1 MSQLQKQPEA
11 WCTNQAGSFYTEGVA
26 SQAENIWGNWILLPG
41 CSSLSVVIMS
51 LTSAYQHKLAEKLT
65 ILNDRGQGVLI
76 RMYNIKKTCSDPKSK
91 PPFLLEKSMESCLKY
106 INKKFPNIDVRNSTQ
121 HLGPVHREKAEII
134 RFLTNYYQSFVDVM
148 EFRDHVYELLNTI
161 DACQCHFDININFD
175 FTRSY
180 LDLIV
185 TYTSVILLLSR
196 IEDRRILIGM
206 YNCAHEMLHGHS
218 DPSFARLGQM
228 VLEYDHPLKKLT
240 EEFGPHTKAVS
251 GALLSLHF
259 LFVRRNQGAEQ
270 WRSAQLLSLISS
282 PPAMINPA
290 NSDTMACE
298 YLSVEVMERWII
310 IGFLLCHGCLNSNSQ
325 CQKLWKLC
333 LEGSLYITLIREDV
347 LQVHKV
353 TEDLFSS
360 LKGYSKRVA
369 DIKESKEHAITN
381 SGQFHCQRRQFLRTA
396 VKELE
401 TVLND
406 EPGLLGPKALFA
418 FMALSFIRD
427 EVTWLVRH
435 TENVTKTKTPEDY
448 ADSSIAELLFLLE
461 EIRSL
466 VRRHIKVIQQYHLQ
480 YLARFDVLV
489 LSDIIQNLS
498 VCPEEESI
506 IMSSFVST
514 LSSLNL
520 KQVDNEEKFDFSGLR
535 LDWFRLQAY
544 TSVAKAPLHLHENP
558 DLAKVMNLIIFHS
571 QMLDSVE
578 KMLVETSDLS
588 TFCFHLRTFEKMF
601 ATTLEE
607 PTMLRYTIAFP
618 LICAHFVHCIHE
630 MCPEEYPHLK
640 NHGLHHCNTFLE
652 ELAKQTSNCVLEIC
666 AEQRNLNE
674 QLLPKHCATTI
685 SKAKNKKSMKQRQ
698 APRKGEPERDKPG
711 TESHRKNRSL
721 VTNMDK
727 LHLNLTELAL
737 AMNHVHS
744 FSVFEHTIFPSEYLS
759 SHLETRLN
767 RAIVTLAGYNA
778 TTQEILRPSE
788 LLAGVKAYIS
798 FIQSLAQF
806 LGADASRIVRNALLQ
821 QTQPLDSSGEQTV
834 TTLYTNWYL
843 ESLLRQ
849 ASIGAIVL
857 SPAMQAFI
865 SLPRDGEQNFSAE
878 EFSDISEMRALAEI
892 LGPYGMKFL
901 SENLMWHVTSQIV
914 ELKKLVVEN
923 MDILVQIR
931 SNFSK
936 PELMAS
942 LLPQLTGAE
951 NVLKRMTIIG
961 VILSFR
967 AMAQE
972 GLQEVFSAH
981 CPFLMGPI
989 ECLKEFVTPDTD
1001 IKVTLSVFELAC
1013 AAGVS
1018 CDIDPAL
1025 VAAIANL
1032 KADNSSPEE
1041 EYKVACLLLIF
1052 LAVSLPLLATDPSSF
1067 FSIEKDG
1074 YNNNIHC
1081 LTKAIIQVSAALF
1094 TLYNKNI
1101 ETHLKEFLVVAS
1113 VSLLQLGQETD
1124 KLKTRNRES
1133 ISLLMRLVVE
1143 ESPFLTLDMLESC
1156 FPYVLLRNA
1165 YREVSRAFYL
1175 NRLPSSSH

>member
-1 MSQLQKQPEA
+1 
-11 WCTNQAGSFYTEGVA
+11 
-26 SQAENIWGNWILLPG
+26 
-41 CSSLSVVIMS
+41 MS

-76 RMYNIKKTCSDPKSK
+76 RMYNIKK
-91 PPFLLEKSMESCLKY
+91 
-106 INKKFPNIDVRNSTQ
+106 Q

-161 DACQCHFDININFD
+161 DACQCHFDINLNFD
-175 FTRSY
+175 FTQSY

-196 IEDRRILIGM
+196 IEDRRVLIGM

-251 GALLSLHF
+251 EALLSLHF

-270 WRSAQLLSLISS
+270 WRSAQLLSLIST

-310 IGFLLCHGCLNSNSQ
+310 IGFLLCNGCLNSNSQ

-333 LEGSLYITLIREDV
+333 LQGSLYITLIREDV

-360 LKGYSKRVA
+360 WKGYGKRVA
-369 DIKESKEHAITN
+369 DIKESKEHVIAN
-381 SGQFHCQRRQFLRTA
+381 SGQFHCQRRQFLRMA

-401 TVLND
+401 TVLTD
-406 EPGLLGPKALFA
+406 EPGLLGPKALYV

-461 EIRSL
+461 EIRAL

-480 YLARFDVLV
+480 YLARFDALV

-520 KQVDNEEKFDFSGLR
+520 KQVDSGEKFEFSGLR

-558 DLAKVMNLIIFHS
+558 DLAKVMNLIVFHS
-571 QMLDSVE
+571 RMLDSVE
-578 KMLVETSDLS
+578 KVLVETSDLS

-601 ATTLEE
+601 TMTLEE
-607 PTMLRYTIAFP
+607 PTMLRYAIAFP
-618 LICAHFVHCIHE
+618 LICAHFVHCTHE

-640 NHGLHHCNTFLE
+640 NHSLHHCNSFLE

-666 AEQRNLNE
+666 AEQRNLSE

-685 SKAKNKKSMKQRQ
+685 SKAKNKKMKQKQ
-698 APRKGEPERDKPG
+698 TPRKGEPERDKPG
-711 TESHRKNRSL
+711 AESHRKNRSI

-727 LHLNLTELAL
+727 LHLHLTELAL
-737 AMNHVHS
+737 TMNHVHS

-759 SHLETRLN
+759 SHLEARLN
-767 RAIVTLAGYNA
+767 RAIVWLAGYNA
-778 TTQEILRPSE
+778 ATQEIARPSE

-806 LGADASRIVRNALLQ
+806 VGADVSRVIRNALLQ
-821 QTQPLDSSGEQTV
+821 QTQPLDSCGEQTI

-843 ESLLRQ
+843 EGLLRQ
-849 ASIGAIVL
+849 ASSGTITLA
-857 SPAMQAFI
+857 PAMQAFV
-865 SLPRDGEQNFSAE
+865 SLPREGEQNFSAE
-878 EFSDISEMRALAEI
+878 EFSDVSEMRALAEL

-923 MDILVQIR
+923 MDVLVQIR

-936 PELMAS
+936 ADLMAS
-942 LLPQLTGAE
+942 LLPQLTGAD

-961 VILSFR
+961 VILTFR

-972 GLQEVFSAH
+972 GLREVFSSH

-989 ECLKEFVTPDTD
+989 ECLKEFVTADTD
-1001 IKVTLSVFELAC
+1001 IKVTLSIFELAS
-1013 AAGVS
+1013 AAGVG

-1032 KADNSSPEE
+1032 KADTSSPEE
-1041 EYKVACLLLIF
+1041 EYKVACLLLVF
-1052 LAVSLPLLATDPSSF
+1052 LAASLPLLATDPASF

-1143 ESPFLTLDMLESC
+1143 ESSFLTLDMLESC

-1175 NRLPSSSH
+1175 NRVAASTH

>member
-1 MSQLQKQPEA
+1 
-11 WCTNQAGSFYTEGVA
+11 
-26 SQAENIWGNWILLPG
+26 
-41 CSSLSVVIMS
+41 MS
-51 LTSAYQHKLAEKLT
+51 LTSAYQHKFAEKLT

-91 PPFLLEKSMESCLKY
+91 PPFLLEKSMESSLKY

-121 HLGPVHREKAEII
+121 HLGPVHREKTEII

-161 DACQCHFDININFD
+161 DASQCHFDINLNFD

-185 TYTSVILLLSR
+185 TYTSVIFLLSR
-196 IEDRRILIGM
+196 IEDRRVLIGL
-206 YNCAHEMLHGHS
+206 YNCAQEMMHGHV
-218 DPSFARLGQM
+218 DPSYARLSQM

-251 GALLSLHF
+251 GALLSLYF
-259 LFVRRNQGAEQ
+259 LFVRRNQGADQ

-298 YLSVEVMERWII
+298 YLPVEVMERWII
-310 IGFLLCHGCLNSNSQ
+310 IGFLLCHGCLNSNNQ
-325 CQKLWKLC
+325 CQKLWKMC
-333 LEGSLYITLIREDV
+333 LQGSLYITLIREDV

-360 LKGYSKRVA
+360 LKGYGKRVA
-369 DIKESKEHAITN
+369 DIKESKEHVIAN
-381 SGQFHCQRRQFLRTA
+381 SGQFHCQRREFLRIA
-396 VKELE
+396 VKELV
-401 TVLND
+401 TVLTD
-406 EPGLLGPKALFA
+406 EPGLLGPKALYA

-435 TENVTKTKTPEDY
+435 SENVTKTKTPEDY

-461 EIRSL
+461 EIRAL
-466 VRRHIKVIQQYHLQ
+466 IRRHIKVIQQYHLQ
-480 YLARFDVLV
+480 YLARFDALV

-520 KQVDNEEKFDFSGLR
+520 KQVDSGEKFEFSGLR

-558 DLAKVMNLIIFHS
+558 DLAKVMNLIVFHS
-571 QMLDSVE
+571 RMLDSVE

-601 ATTLEE
+601 AMTLEE
-607 PTMLRYTIAFP
+607 PTMLRYAIAFP
-618 LICAHFVHCIHE
+618 MICAHFVHCTHE

-640 NHGLHHCNTFLE
+640 SHGLHHCNSFLE
-652 ELAKQTSNCVLEIC
+652 ELAKQTSNCVLDIC
-666 AEQRNLNE
+666 AEQRNLSE
-674 QLLPKHCATTI
+674 QLLPKHSATTI
-685 SKAKNKKSMKQRQ
+685 SKR
-698 APRKGEPERDKPG
+698 KPG
-711 TESHRKNRSL
+711 AESHRKNRSI

-727 LHLNLTELAL
+727 LHINLTELAL
-737 AMNHVHS
+737 TMNHVYS
-744 FSVFEHTIFPSEYLS
+744 FSVFEHTVFPSEYLS
-759 SHLETRLN
+759 SHLEARLN
-767 RAIVTLAGYNA
+767 RAIVWLAGYNA
-778 TTQEILRPSE
+778 TTQEIARPSE
-788 LLAGVKAYIS
+788 LLAGVKAYIG

-806 LGADASRIVRNALLQ
+806 LGADVSRVIRNALLQ
-821 QTQPLDSSGEQTV
+821 QTQPLDTCGEQTI
-834 TTLYTNWYL
+834 TTFYTNWYL

-849 ASIGAIVL
+849 ASSGVIIL
-857 SPAMQAFI
+857 SPAMQTFI
-865 SLPRDGEQNFSAE
+865 SLPREGEQHFSAE
-878 EFSDISEMRALAEI
+878 EFSDISEMRALAEL

-923 MDILVQIR
+923 MDVLVQIR

-936 PELMAS
+936 ADLMAS
-942 LLPQLTGAE
+942 LLPQLMGAD

-972 GLQEVFSAH
+972 GLREVFSSH

-1001 IKVTLSVFELAC
+1001 IKVTLSVFELAS
-1013 AAGVS
+1013 AAGVG

-1032 KADNSSPEE
+1032 KTDTSSPEE

-1067 FSIEKDG
+1067 YSIEMDG
-1074 YNNNIHC
+1074 NNNIHC
-1081 LTKAIIQVSAALF
+1081 LTKAVIQVSAALF
-1094 TLYNKNI
+1094 TVYNKNI

-1113 VSLLQLGQETD
+1113 VSLLHLGQETD
-1124 KLKTRNRES
+1124 KIKTRNRES

-1143 ESPFLTLDMLESC
+1143 ESSFLTLDMLESC

-1165 YREVSRAFYL
+1165 YREVSRTFHL
-1175 NRLPSSSH
+1175 NRVPTSTH

>member
-1 MSQLQKQPEA
+1 
-11 WCTNQAGSFYTEGVA
+11 F
-26 SQAENIWGNWILLPG
+26 
-41 CSSLSVVIMS
+41 
-51 LTSAYQHKLAEKLT
+51 
-65 ILNDRGQGVLI
+65 
-76 RMYNIKKTCSDPKSK
+76 
-91 PPFLLEKSMESCLKY
+91 
-106 INKKFPNIDVRNSTQ
+106 FPQ
-121 HLGPVHREKAEII
+121 
-134 RFLTNYYQSFVDVM
+134 
-148 EFRDHVYELLNTI
+148 DHVYELLNTI
-161 DACQCHFDININFD
+161 DACQCHFDINLNFD
-175 FTRSY
+175 FTQSY

-196 IEDRRILIGM
+196 IEDRRVLIGM

-240 EEFGPHTKAVS
+240 EEFGPHTKAS
-251 GALLSLHF
+251 SLGDEALLSLHF

-270 WRSAQLLSLISS
+270 WRSAQLLSLIST

-310 IGFLLCHGCLNSNSQ
+310 IGFLLCNGCLNSNSQ

-333 LEGSLYITLIREDV
+333 LQGSLYITLIREDV

-360 LKGYSKRVA
+360 WKGYGKRVA
-369 DIKESKEHAITN
+369 DIKESKEHVIAN
-381 SGQFHCQRRQFLRTA
+381 SGQFHCQRRQFLRMA

-401 TVLND
+401 TVLTD
-406 EPGLLGPKALFA
+406 EPGLLGPKALYV

-461 EIRSL
+461 EIRAL

-480 YLARFDVLV
+480 YLARFDALV

-520 KQVDNEEKFDFSGLR
+520 KQGNWREWRRKGLLR
-535 LDWFRLQAY
+535 AY

-558 DLAKVMNLIIFHS
+558 DLAKVMNLIVFHS
-571 QMLDSVE
+571 RMLDSVE
-578 KMLVETSDLS
+578 KVLVETSDLS

-601 ATTLEE
+601 TMTLEE
-607 PTMLRYTIAFP
+607 PTMLRYAIAFP
-618 LICAHFVHCIHE
+618 LICAHFVHCTHE

-640 NHGLHHCNTFLE
+640 NHSLHHCNSFLE

-666 AEQRNLNE
+666 AEQRNLSE

-685 SKAKNKKSMKQRQ
+685 SKAKNKKMKQKQ
-698 APRKGEPERDKPG
+698 TPRKGEPERDKPG
-711 TESHRKNRSL
+711 AESHRKNRSI

-727 LHLNLTELAL
+727 LHLHLTELAL
-737 AMNHVHS
+737 TMNHVHS

-759 SHLETRLN
+759 SHLEARLN
-767 RAIVTLAGYNA
+767 RAIVWLAGYNA
-778 TTQEILRPSE
+778 ATQEIARPSE

-806 LGADASRIVRNALLQ
+806 VGADVSRVIRNALLQ
-821 QTQPLDSSGEQTV
+821 QTQPLDSCGEQTI

-843 ESLLRQ
+843 EGLLRQ
-849 ASIGAIVL
+849 ASSGTITLA
-857 SPAMQAFI
+857 PAMQAFV
-865 SLPRDGEQNFSAE
+865 SLPREGEQNFSAE
-878 EFSDISEMRALAEI
+878 EFSDVSEMRALAEL

-923 MDILVQIR
+923 MDVLVQIR

-936 PELMAS
+936 ADLMAS
-942 LLPQLTGAE
+942 LLPQLTGAD

-961 VILSFR
+961 VILTFR

-972 GLQEVFSAH
+972 GLREVFSSH

-989 ECLKEFVTPDTD
+989 ECLKEFVTADTD
-1001 IKVTLSVFELAC
+1001 IKVRDRVNIFELAS
-1013 AAGVS
+1013 AAGVG

-1032 KADNSSPEE
+1032 KA
-1041 EYKVACLLLIF
+1041 
-1052 LAVSLPLLATDPSSF
+1052 
-1067 FSIEKDG
+1067 G

-1133 ISLLMRLVVE
+1133 ISLLMRL
-1143 ESPFLTLDMLESC
+1143 ESSFLTLDMLESC

-1175 NRLPSSSH
+1175 NRVAASTH

>member
-1 MSQLQKQPEA
+1 
-11 WCTNQAGSFYTEGVA
+11 
-26 SQAENIWGNWILLPG
+26 
-41 CSSLSVVIMS
+41 MS

-76 RMYNIKKTCSDPKSK
+76 RMYNIKKNRNQGIERSCLQETCSDPKSK
-91 PPFLLEKSMESCLKY
+91 PPFLLEKSMESSVKY

-161 DACQCHFDININFD
+161 DACQCHFDINLNFD

-206 YNCAHEMLHGHS
+206 YNCAHEMLHGHG

-270 WRSAQLLSLISS
+270 WRSAQLLSLIST

-333 LEGSLYITLIREDV
+333 LQGSLYITLIREDV

-360 LKGYSKRVA
+360 LKGYGKRVA
-369 DIKESKEHAITN
+369 DIKESKEHVIAN
-381 SGQFHCQRRQFLRTA
+381 SGQFHCQRRQFLRMA

-401 TVLND
+401 SVLAD

-466 VRRHIKVIQQYHLQ
+466 VRRHIRVIQQYHLQ
-480 YLARFDVLV
+480 YLARFDALV

-520 KQVDNEEKFDFSGLR
+520 KQVDNGEKFEFSGLR

-558 DLAKVMNLIIFHS
+558 DLAKVMNLIVFHS
-571 QMLDSVE
+571 RMLDSVE
-578 KMLVETSDLS
+578 KLLVETSDLS
-588 TFCFHLRTFEKMF
+588 TFCFHLRIFEKMF
-601 ATTLEE
+601 AMTLEE
-607 PTMLRYTIAFP
+607 PTMLRYAIAFP
-618 LICAHFVHCIHE
+618 LICAHFVHCTHE
-630 MCPEEYPHLK
+630 MCPEEYTHLK
-640 NHGLHHCNTFLE
+640 NHGLHHCNSFLE

-666 AEQRNLNE
+666 AEQRNLSE

-685 SKAKNKKSMKQRQ
+685 SKAKNKKTMKQRQ
-698 APRKGEPERDKPG
+698 TPRKGEPERDKPG
-711 TESHRKNRSL
+711 AESHRKNRSI

-737 AMNHVHS
+737 TMNHVFS
-744 FSVFEHTIFPSEYLS
+744 FSVFGHTVFPAEYLS
-759 SHLETRLN
+759 SHLEARLN
-767 RAIVTLAGYNA
+767 R
-778 TTQEILRPSE
+778 
-788 LLAGVKAYIS
+788 
-798 FIQSLAQF
+798 
-806 LGADASRIVRNALLQ
+806 
-821 QTQPLDSSGEQTV
+821 
-834 TTLYTNWYL
+834 YL

-849 ASIGAIVL
+849 ASSGTIIL
-857 SPAMQAFI
+857 SPAMQAFV
-865 SLPRDGEQNFSAE
+865 SLPREGEQNFSAE
-878 EFSDISEMRALAEI
+878 EFSDISEMRALAEL

-972 GLQEVFSAH
+972 GLREVFSSH

-1001 IKVTLSVFELAC
+1001 IKVTLSIFELAS
-1013 AAGVS
+1013 AAGVG

-1032 KADNSSPEE
+1032 KADTSSPEE

-1067 FSIEKDG
+1067 YSIEKDG

-1113 VSLLQLGQETD
+1113 VSILQLGQETD

-1143 ESPFLTLDMLESC
+1143 ESSFLTLDMLESC

-1165 YREVSRAFYL
+1165 YREVSRAFHL
-1175 NRLPSSSH
+1175 NRVPASTH

>member
-1 MSQLQKQPEA
+1 
-11 WCTNQAGSFYTEGVA
+11 
-26 SQAENIWGNWILLPG
+26 
-41 CSSLSVVIMS
+41 MS

-91 PPFLLEKSMESCLKY
+91 PPFLLEKSMESSLKY

-121 HLGPVHREKAEII
+121 HLGPVQREKSEII
-134 RFLTNYYQSFVDVM
+134 RYLTNYYQSFVDYPMFGCSCV
-148 EFRDHVYELLNTI
+148 FLI
-161 DACQCHFDININFD
+161 INLNFD

-196 IEDRRILIGM
+196 IEDRRVLIGM
-206 YNCAHEMLHGHS
+206 FNCAHEMLHGHS
-218 DPSFARLGQM
+218 DSSFARLAQM

-251 GALLSLHF
+251 EALLSLHC

-270 WRSAQLLSLISS
+270 WRSVQLLSLIGTAS
-282 PPAMINPA
+282 AMINPA

-298 YLSVEVMERWII
+298 YLSVEVMERWIV
-310 IGFLLCHGCLNSNSQ
+310 IGFLLCHGCLNSNAD

-333 LEGSLYITLIREDV
+333 LQGSLYITLIREDA

-360 LKGYSKRVA
+360 LKGYGKRVA
-369 DIKESKEHAITN
+369 DIKESKEHAIAN
-381 SGQFHCQRRQFLRTA
+381 SGQFHSQRRQFLRIA

-401 TVLND
+401 TVLTD
-406 EPGLLGPKALFA
+406 EPGLLGPKALYA

-448 ADSSIAELLFLLE
+448 VDSSIAELLFLLE
-461 EIRSL
+461 EVRAL

-480 YLARFDVLV
+480 YLARFDALV

-520 KQVDNEEKFDFSGLR
+520 KQGRTFFPLEI
-535 LDWFRLQAY
+535 WAY

-558 DLAKVMNLIIFHS
+558 DLAKVMNLIVFHS
-571 QMLDSVE
+571 RMLDSVE
-578 KMLVETSDLS
+578 SMLVETSDLS
-588 TFCFHLRTFEKMF
+588 TFWYVLTVVRGRQGCLGDD
-601 ATTLEE
+601 
-607 PTMLRYTIAFP
+607 AFFP
-618 LICAHFVHCIHE
+618 GSPF
-630 MCPEEYPHLK
+630 PQYPHLK
-640 NHGLHHCNTFLE
+640 NHGLHHCNSFLE

-666 AEQRNLNE
+666 AEQRNLSE

-685 SKAKNKKSMKQRQ
+685 SKAKNKKTMKQRQ
-698 APRKGEPERDKPG
+698 TPRKGEPERDKPG
-711 TESHRKNRSL
+711 AESHRKNRSV

-737 AMNHVHS
+737 TMNHVQS

-759 SHLETRLN
+759 SHLEARFN
-767 RAIVTLAGYNA
+767 RAIVWLAGYNA
-778 TTQEILRPSE
+778 TTQEIARPSE

-806 LGADASRIVRNALLQ
+806 LGADVSRVIRNALLQ
-821 QTQPLDSSGEQTV
+821 QTQPLDSCGEQTI

-849 ASIGAIVL
+849 ASSGTIIL
-857 SPAMQAFI
+857 SPVMQAFI
-865 SLPRDGEQNFSAE
+865 SLPREGEQNFSAE
-878 EFSDISEMRALAEI
+878 EFSDVSEMRALAEL

-923 MDILVQIR
+923 MDVLVQIR
-931 SNFSK
+931 SNFNK
-936 PELMAS
+936 ADLMAS
-942 LLPQLTGAE
+942 LVPQLTGAD

-972 GLQEVFSAH
+972 GLREVFSAH

-1001 IKVTLSVFELAC
+1001 IKVTLSIFELAS
-1013 AAGVS
+1013 AAGVD

-1032 KADNSSPEE
+1032 KTDLSSPEE

-1052 LAVSLPLLATDPSSF
+1052 LAVSLPLLAMDAASF
-1067 FSIEKDG
+1067 YSIEKDG
-1074 YNNNIHC
+1074 YSNNIHC

-1094 TLYNKNI
+1094 TVYNKNI

-1143 ESPFLTLDMLESC
+1143 ESSFLTLDMLESC

-1175 NRLPSSSH
+1175 NRVSASTH

>member
-1 MSQLQKQPEA
+1 
-11 WCTNQAGSFYTEGVA
+11 
-26 SQAENIWGNWILLPG
+26 
-41 CSSLSVVIMS
+41 MS

-76 RMYNIKKTCSDPKSK
+76 RIYNIKKTCSDPKSK
-91 PPFLLEKSMESCLKY
+91 PPFLVEKSMESSLKY

-121 HLGPVHREKAEII
+121 HLGPVHRDKVEII

-161 DACQCHFDININFD
+161 DACQCHFDINLNFD

-196 IEDRRILIGM
+196 TEDRRILIGM
-206 YNCAHEMLHGHS
+206 YNCAHEMLHGHRIYDLHE
-218 DPSFARLGQM
+218 DPEFLSFSPQ
-228 VLEYDHPLKKLT
+228 
-240 EEFGPHTKAVS
+240 AVS
-251 GALLSLHF
+251 GALLSLYI

-270 WRSAQLLSLISS
+270 WRSAQLLSVIST

-290 NSDTMACE
+290 SSDTMACE
-298 YLSVEVMERWII
+298 YLSMEVMERWII

-333 LEGSLYITLIREDV
+333 LQGSLYITLIREDV

-353 TEDLFSS
+353 TEELFSS
-360 LKGYSKRVA
+360 LKGYGKRVA
-369 DIKESKEHAITN
+369 DIKESKEHVIAN
-381 SGQFHCQRRQFLRTA
+381 SGQFHCQRRHFLRIA

-401 TVLND
+401 IVLTD
-406 EPGLLGPKALFA
+406 EPGLLGPKALLA

-427 EVTWLVRH
+427 EVAWLVRH
-435 TENVTKTKTPEDY
+435 VENVTKTKTPEDY

-461 EIRSL
+461 EIRAL
-466 VRRHIKVIQQYHLQ
+466 VRRHAKVIQQYHLQ
-480 YLARFDVLV
+480 YLARFDALV

-514 LSSLNL
+514 LSSMNL
-520 KQVDNEEKFDFSGLR
+520 KQVDNGEKFEFSGLR

-558 DLAKVMNLIIFHS
+558 DLAKVMNLIVFHS
-571 QMLDSVE
+571 RMLDSVE

-607 PTMLRYTIAFP
+607 PTMLRYAIAFP
-618 LICAHFVHCIHE
+618 LICAHFAHCTHE
-630 MCPEEYPHLK
+630 MCPEEYSHLK
-640 NHGLHHCNTFLE
+640 NHGLHHCNSFLE

-666 AEQRNLNE
+666 AEQRNLSE

-685 SKAKNKKSMKQRQ
+685 SKAKNKKTMKQRQ
-698 APRKGEPERDKPG
+698 IPRKGEPERDKPG
-711 TESHRKNRSL
+711 AESHRKNRSI
-721 VTNMDK
+721 VTTMDK
-727 LHLNLTELAL
+727 LHLSLTELAL
-737 AMNHVHS
+737 TVNHVPS
-744 FSVFEHTIFPSEYLS
+744 FSVFEHTIFPSEYVS
-759 SHLETRLN
+759 SHLEARLN
-767 RAIVTLAGYNA
+767 RAIVCLAGYNA
-778 TTQEILRPSE
+778 TTQEIVRPSE
-788 LLAGVKAYIS
+788 LLAGVKAYIG
-798 FIQSLAQF
+798 FVQSLAQF
-806 LGADASRIVRNALLQ
+806 LGADASRVIRNALLQ
-821 QTQPLDSSGEQTV
+821 QTQPLDSSGEQTI

-849 ASIGAIVL
+849 ASNGAIIL

-865 SLPRDGEQNFSAE
+865 SLPREGEQNFSAE
-878 EFSDISEMRALAEI
+878 EFSDISEMRALAEL

-923 MDILVQIR
+923 MDVLVQIR

-936 PELMAS
+936 PDLMAS

-972 GLQEVFSAH
+972 GLREVFSSH

-989 ECLKEFVTPDTD
+989 ESLKEFVTPDTD
-1001 IKVTLSVFELAC
+1001 IKVTLSVFELAS
-1013 AAGVS
+1013 AAGVG

-1032 KADNSSPEE
+1032 KADTSSPEE

-1052 LAVSLPLLATDPSSF
+1052 IAVSLPLLATDPSSF
-1067 FSIEKDG
+1067 YSIEKDG

-1143 ESPFLTLDMLESC
+1143 ESSFLTLDMLESC

-1165 YREVSRAFYL
+1165 YREVSRAFHL
-1175 NRLPSSSH
+1175 NRVAASTH

>member
-1 MSQLQKQPEA
+1 
-11 WCTNQAGSFYTEGVA
+11 
-26 SQAENIWGNWILLPG
+26 
-41 CSSLSVVIMS
+41 MS

-91 PPFLLEKSMESCLKY
+91 PPFLLEKSMESSLKY
-106 INKKFPNIDVRNSTQ
+106 INKKFPSIDVRNSTQ
-121 HLGPVHREKAEII
+121 HLGPVHREKTEII
-134 RFLTNYYQSFVDVM
+134 KIFNNYYQSFVDVM

-161 DACQCHFDININFD
+161 DACQCHFDINLNFD

-196 IEDRRILIGM
+196 IEDRRLLIGM

-251 GALLSLHF
+251 GALLSLYF

-270 WRSAQLLSLISS
+270 WRSAQLLSLIST

-298 YLSVEVMERWII
+298 YLSAEVMERWIL

-325 CQKLWKLC
+325 CQQLWKLC
-333 LEGSLYITLIREDV
+333 LQGSLYITLIREDV
-347 LQVHKV
+347 LQIHKV

-360 LKGYSKRVA
+360 LKGYGKRVA
-369 DIKESKEHAITN
+369 DIKESKEHAIAN
-381 SGQFHCQRRQFLRTA
+381 R
-396 VKELE
+396 
-401 TVLND
+401 
-406 EPGLLGPKALFA
+406 
-418 FMALSFIRD
+418 
-427 EVTWLVRH
+427 
-435 TENVTKTKTPEDY
+435 
-448 ADSSIAELLFLLE
+448 SIAELLFLLE
-461 EIRSL
+461 EVRAL
-466 VRRHIKVIQQYHLQ
+466 VRRHIKVIQQYHIQ

-498 VCPEEESI
+498 VCPEEESV

-514 LSSLNL
+514 LSTLSL

-544 TSVAKAPLHLHENP
+544 TSVLKAPLHLHENP
-558 DLAKVMNLIIFHS
+558 DLAKIMNLIVFHS
-571 QMLDSVE
+571 QMLDSAE

-588 TFCFHLRTFEKMF
+588 IFCFHLRTFEKMF
-601 ATTLEE
+601 AVTLEE
-607 PTMLRYTIAFP
+607 PSMLRYAIAFP
-618 LICAHFVHCIHE
+618 LICAHFVHCTHE
-630 MCPEEYPHLK
+630 MCPEEHTHLK
-640 NHGLHHCNTFLE
+640 NHSLHHCNAFLE

-666 AEQRNLNE
+666 AEQRKLSE

-711 TESHRKNRSL
+711 AESHRKNRSL
-721 VTNMDK
+721 VTTMDK

-737 AMNHVHS
+737 AMTHVYS
-744 FSVFEHTIFPSEYLS
+744 FSVFEHTIFPSEYVS
-759 SHLETRLN
+759 SHLEARLN

-778 TTQEILRPSE
+778 STQEILRPSE
-788 LLAGVKAYIS
+788 LVAGVKAYIT

-806 LGADASRIVRNALLQ
+806 LGTDASRIIRNALLQ
-821 QTQPLDSSGEQTV
+821 QTQPLDSYGEQTV

-849 ASIGAIVL
+849 ASSGVIIL
-857 SPAMQAFI
+857 SPAMQAFM

-936 PELMAS
+936 PDLMAS
-942 LLPQLTGAE
+942 LLPQLMGAE

-967 AMAQE
+967 ALAQE
-972 GLQEVFSAH
+972 GLQEVFSSH

-1001 IKVTLSVFELAC
+1001 IKVTLSVFELAS
-1013 AAGVS
+1013 AAGLS

-1032 KADNSSPEE
+1032 KGDNSSPEE

-1067 FSIEKDG
+1067 YSIEKDG

-1094 TLYNKNI
+1094 TLHNKNI

-1175 NRLPSSSH
+1175 NRLPASTH

>member
-1 MSQLQKQPEA
+1 
-11 WCTNQAGSFYTEGVA
+11 
-26 SQAENIWGNWILLPG
+26 
-41 CSSLSVVIMS
+41 MS

-91 PPFLLEKSMESCLKY
+91 PPFLLEKSMESSLKY

-161 DACQCHFDININFD
+161 DACQCHFDINLNFD
-175 FTRSY
+175 FTQSY

-196 IEDRRILIGM
+196 IEDRRVLIGM

-251 GALLSLHF
+251 EALLSLHF

-270 WRSAQLLSLISS
+270 WRSAQLLSLIST

-310 IGFLLCHGCLNSNSQ
+310 IGFLLCNGCLNSNSQ

-333 LEGSLYITLIREDV
+333 LQGSLYITLIREDV

-360 LKGYSKRVA
+360 WKGYGKRVA
-369 DIKESKEHAITN
+369 DIKESKEHVIAN
-381 SGQFHCQRRQFLRTA
+381 SGQFHCQRRQFLRMA

-401 TVLND
+401 TVLTD
-406 EPGLLGPKALFA
+406 EPGLLGPKALYV

-461 EIRSL
+461 EIRAL

-480 YLARFDVLV
+480 YLARFDALV
-489 LSDIIQNLS
+489 LSDIIQVSSMDPWGPLWLS
-498 VCPEEESI
+498 LILCRLCVK
-506 IMSSFVST
+506 
-514 LSSLNL
+514 NG
-520 KQVDNEEKFDFSGLR
+520 EKFEFSGLR

-558 DLAKVMNLIIFHS
+558 DLAKVMNLIVFHS
-571 QMLDSVE
+571 RMLDSVE
-578 KMLVETSDLS
+578 KVLVETSDLS

-601 ATTLEE
+601 TMTLEE
-607 PTMLRYTIAFP
+607 PTMLRYAIAFP
-618 LICAHFVHCIHE
+618 LICAHFVHCTHE

-640 NHGLHHCNTFLE
+640 NHSLHHCNSFLE

-666 AEQRNLNE
+666 AEQRNLSE

-685 SKAKNKKSMKQRQ
+685 SKAKNKKMKQKQ
-698 APRKGEPERDKPG
+698 TPRKGEPERDKPG
-711 TESHRKNRSL
+711 AESHRKNRSI

-727 LHLNLTELAL
+727 LHLHLTELAL
-737 AMNHVHS
+737 TMNHVHS

-759 SHLETRLN
+759 SHLEARLN
-767 RAIVTLAGYNA
+767 RAIVWLAGYNA
-778 TTQEILRPSE
+778 ATQEIARPSE

-806 LGADASRIVRNALLQ
+806 VGADVSRVIRNALLQ
-821 QTQPLDSSGEQTV
+821 QTQPLDSCGEQTI

-843 ESLLRQ
+843 EGLLRQ
-849 ASIGAIVL
+849 ASSGTITLA
-857 SPAMQAFI
+857 PAMQAFV
-865 SLPRDGEQNFSAE
+865 SLPREGEQNFSAE
-878 EFSDISEMRALAEI
+878 EFSDVSEMRALAEL

-923 MDILVQIR
+923 MDVLVQIR

-936 PELMAS
+936 ADLMAS
-942 LLPQLTGAE
+942 LLPQLTGAD

-961 VILSFR
+961 VILTFR

-972 GLQEVFSAH
+972 GLREVFSSH

-989 ECLKEFVTPDTD
+989 ECLKEFVTADTD
-1001 IKVTLSVFELAC
+1001 IKVTLSIFELAS
-1013 AAGVS
+1013 AAGVG

-1032 KADNSSPEE
+1032 KADTSSPEE
-1041 EYKVACLLLIF
+1041 EYKVACLLLVF
-1052 LAVSLPLLATDPSSF
+1052 LAASLPLLATDPASF

-1143 ESPFLTLDMLESC
+1143 ESSFLTLDMLESC

-1175 NRLPSSSH
+1175 NRVAASTH

>member
-1 MSQLQKQPEA
+1 
-11 WCTNQAGSFYTEGVA
+11 
-26 SQAENIWGNWILLPG
+26 
-41 CSSLSVVIMS
+41 MS

-91 PPFLLEKSMESCLKY
+91 PPFLLEKSMESSVKY
-106 INKKFPNIDVRNSTQ
+106 INKKFPNIDVRSSTQ

-161 DACQCHFDININFD
+161 DACQCHFDINLNFD

-206 YNCAHEMLHGHS
+206 YNCAHEMLHGHG

-270 WRSAQLLSLISS
+270 WRSAQLLSLIST

-333 LEGSLYITLIREDV
+333 LQGSLYITLIREDV

-360 LKGYSKRVA
+360 LKGYGKRVA
-369 DIKESKEHAITN
+369 DIKESKEHVIAN
-381 SGQFHCQRRQFLRTA
+381 SGQFHCQRRQFLRMA

-401 TVLND
+401 SVLAD

-480 YLARFDVLV
+480 YLARFDALV

-520 KQVDNEEKFDFSGLR
+520 KQVDNGEKFEFSGLR

-558 DLAKVMNLIIFHS
+558 DLAKVMNLVVFHS
-571 QMLDSVE
+571 RMLDSVE
-578 KMLVETSDLS
+578 KLLVETSDLS
-588 TFCFHLRTFEKMF
+588 TFCFHLRIFEKMF
-601 ATTLEE
+601 AVTLEE
-607 PTMLRYTIAFP
+607 PTMLRYAIAFP
-618 LICAHFVHCIHE
+618 LICAHFVHCTHE
-630 MCPEEYPHLK
+630 MCPEEYTHLK
-640 NHGLHHCNTFLE
+640 NHGLHHCNSFLE

-666 AEQRNLNE
+666 AEQRNLSE
-674 QLLPKHCATTI
+674 Q
-685 SKAKNKKSMKQRQ
+685 
-698 APRKGEPERDKPG
+698 
-711 TESHRKNRSL
+711 
-721 VTNMDK
+721 
-727 LHLNLTELAL
+727 
-737 AMNHVHS
+737 
-744 FSVFEHTIFPSEYLS
+744 
-759 SHLETRLN
+759 
-767 RAIVTLAGYNA
+767 AIVWLAGYNA
-778 TTQEILRPSE
+778 TTQEIVRPSE
-788 LLAGVKAYIS
+788 LLAGVKAYIG

-806 LGADASRIVRNALLQ
+806 LGADASRVIRNALLQ
-821 QTQPLDSSGEQTV
+821 QTQPLDSCGEQTI

-849 ASIGAIVL
+849 ASSGTIVL
-857 SPAMQAFI
+857 SPAMQAFF
-865 SLPRDGEQNFSAE
+865 SLPREGEQNFSAE
-878 EFSDISEMRALAEI
+878 EFSDISEMRALAEL

-972 GLQEVFSAH
+972 GLREVFSSH

-1001 IKVTLSVFELAC
+1001 IKVTLSIFELAS
-1013 AAGVS
+1013 AAGVG

-1032 KADNSSPEE
+1032 KADTSSPEE

-1067 FSIEKDG
+1067 YSIEKDG

-1081 LTKAIIQVSAALF
+1081 LTKAVIQVSAALF

-1143 ESPFLTLDMLESC
+1143 ESSFLTLDMLESC

-1165 YREVSRAFYL
+1165 YREVSRAFHL
-1175 NRLPSSSH
+1175 NR

>member
-1 MSQLQKQPEA
+1 
-11 WCTNQAGSFYTEGVA
+11 
-26 SQAENIWGNWILLPG
+26 
-41 CSSLSVVIMS
+41 MS

-91 PPFLLEKSMESCLKY
+91 PPFLLEKSMESSLKY
-106 INKKFPNIDVRNSTQ
+106 INKKFPNIDVRNSTN
-121 HLGPVHREKAEII
+121 L
-134 RFLTNYYQSFVDVM
+134 
-148 EFRDHVYELLNTI
+148 
-161 DACQCHFDININFD
+161 NFD

-196 IEDRRILIGM
+196 IEDRRVLIGV

-270 WRSAQLLSLISS
+270 WRSAQLLSLIST
-282 PPAMINPA
+282 PAAMINPA

-298 YLSVEVMERWII
+298 YLSVEVMERWIV

-333 LEGSLYITLIREDV
+333 LQGSLYITLIREDV
-347 LQVHKV
+347 LQVH
-353 TEDLFSS
+353 
-360 LKGYSKRVA
+360 
-369 DIKESKEHAITN
+369 
-381 SGQFHCQRRQFLRTA
+381 
-396 VKELE
+396 
-401 TVLND
+401 
-406 EPGLLGPKALFA
+406 KALFA

-435 TENVTKTKTPEDY
+435 AENVTKTKTPEDY
-448 ADSSIAELLFLLE
+448 ADS
-461 EIRSL
+461 
-466 VRRHIKVIQQYHLQ
+466 
-480 YLARFDVLV
+480 
-489 LSDIIQNLS
+489 
-498 VCPEEESI
+498 
-506 IMSSFVST
+506 
-514 LSSLNL
+514 
-520 KQVDNEEKFDFSGLR
+520 
-535 LDWFRLQAY
+535 
-544 TSVAKAPLHLHENP
+544 
-558 DLAKVMNLIIFHS
+558 
-571 QMLDSVE
+571 
-578 KMLVETSDLS
+578 
-588 TFCFHLRTFEKMF
+588 FHLRTFEKMF
-601 ATTLEE
+601 AMTLEE
-607 PTMLRYTIAFP
+607 PAMLRYAIAFP
-618 LICAHFVHCIHE
+618 LICAHFVHCTHE

-640 NHGLHHCNTFLE
+640 NHGLHHCNSFLE
-652 ELAKQTSNCVLEIC
+652 ELAKQTSNCVLEVC
-666 AEQRNLNE
+666 AEQRNLSE

-685 SKAKNKKSMKQRQ
+685 SKAKNKKTMKQRQ
-698 APRKGEPERDKPG
+698 TPRKGEPERDKPG
-711 TESHRKNRSL
+711 AESHRKNRSI
-721 VTNMDK
+721 VTK
-727 LHLNLTELAL
+727 
-737 AMNHVHS
+737 
-744 FSVFEHTIFPSEYLS
+744 
-759 SHLETRLN
+759 
-767 RAIVTLAGYNA
+767 AIVWLAGYNA
-778 TTQEILRPSE
+778 TTQEIARPSE
-788 LLAGVKAYIS
+788 LLAGVKAYVG
-798 FIQSLAQF
+798 FIKSLAQF
-806 LGADASRIVRNALLQ
+806 LGADVSRVIRNALLQ
-821 QTQPLDSSGEQTV
+821 QTQPLDSCGEQTI

-849 ASIGAIVL
+849 ASSGTIIL

-865 SLPRDGEQNFSAE
+865 SLPREGEQNFSAE
-878 EFSDISEMRALAEI
+878 EFSDISELRALAEL

-923 MDILVQIR
+923 MDVLVQIR

-936 PELMAS
+936 ADLMAS
-942 LLPQLTGAE
+942 LLPQLMGAD

-972 GLQEVFSAH
+972 GLREVFSSH

-1001 IKVTLSVFELAC
+1001 IKVTLSVFELAS
-1013 AAGVS
+1013 AAGVG

-1032 KADNSSPEE
+1032 KTDTSSPEE

-1052 LAVSLPLLATDPSSF
+1052 LAVSLPLLAMDPASF
-1067 FSIEKDG
+1067 YSIEKDG
-1074 YNNNIHC
+1074 YSNNIHC

-1101 ETHLKEFLVVAS
+1101 ETHLKEFLVV
-1113 VSLLQLGQETD
+1113 
-1124 KLKTRNRES
+1124 
-1133 ISLLMRLVVE
+1133 VE
-1143 ESPFLTLDMLESC
+1143 ESSFLTLDMLESC

-1165 YREVSRAFYL
+1165 YREVSRAFHL
-1175 NRLPSSSH
+1175 NRVSASTH

>member
-1 MSQLQKQPEA
+1 
-11 WCTNQAGSFYTEGVA
+11 
-26 SQAENIWGNWILLPG
+26 
-41 CSSLSVVIMS
+41 MS

-91 PPFLLEKSMESCLKY
+91 PPFLLEKSMESSLKY

-161 DACQCHFDININFD
+161 DACQCHFDINLNFD
-175 FTRSY
+175 FTQSY

-196 IEDRRILIGM
+196 IEDRRVLIGM

-251 GALLSLHF
+251 EALLSLHF

-270 WRSAQLLSLISS
+270 WRSAQLLSLIST

-310 IGFLLCHGCLNSNSQ
+310 IGFLLCNGCLNSNSQ

-333 LEGSLYITLIREDV
+333 LQGSLYITLIREDV

-360 LKGYSKRVA
+360 WKGYGKRVA
-369 DIKESKEHAITN
+369 DIKESKEHVIAN
-381 SGQFHCQRRQFLRTA
+381 SGQFHCQRRQFLRMA

-401 TVLND
+401 TVLTD
-406 EPGLLGPKALFA
+406 EPGLLGPKALYV

-461 EIRSL
+461 EIRAL

-480 YLARFDVLV
+480 YLARFDALV

-520 KQVDNEEKFDFSGLR
+520 KQGNWREWRRKGLLR
-535 LDWFRLQAY
+535 AY

-558 DLAKVMNLIIFHS
+558 DLAKVMNLIVFHS
-571 QMLDSVE
+571 RMLDSVE
-578 KMLVETSDLS
+578 KVLVETSDLS

-601 ATTLEE
+601 TMTLEE
-607 PTMLRYTIAFP
+607 PTMLRYAIAFP
-618 LICAHFVHCIHE
+618 LICAHFVHCTHE

-640 NHGLHHCNTFLE
+640 NHSLHHCNSFLE

-666 AEQRNLNE
+666 AEQRNLSE

-685 SKAKNKKSMKQRQ
+685 SKAKNKKMKQKQ
-698 APRKGEPERDKPG
+698 TPRKGEPERDKPG
-711 TESHRKNRSL
+711 AESHRKNRSI

-727 LHLNLTELAL
+727 LHLHLTELAL
-737 AMNHVHS
+737 TMNHVHS

-759 SHLETRLN
+759 SHLEARLN
-767 RAIVTLAGYNA
+767 RAIVWLAGYNA
-778 TTQEILRPSE
+778 ATQEIARPSE

-806 LGADASRIVRNALLQ
+806 VGADVSRVIRNALLQ
-821 QTQPLDSSGEQTV
+821 QTQPLDSCGEQTI

-843 ESLLRQ
+843 EGLLRQ
-849 ASIGAIVL
+849 ASSGTITLA
-857 SPAMQAFI
+857 PAMQAFV
-865 SLPRDGEQNFSAE
+865 SLPREGEQNFSAE
-878 EFSDISEMRALAEI
+878 EFSDVSEMRALAEL

-923 MDILVQIR
+923 MDVLVQIR

-936 PELMAS
+936 ADLMAS
-942 LLPQLTGAE
+942 LLPQLTGAD

-961 VILSFR
+961 VILTFR

-972 GLQEVFSAH
+972 GLREVFSSH

-989 ECLKEFVTPDTD
+989 ECLKEFVTADTD
-1001 IKVTLSVFELAC
+1001 IKVTLSIFELAS
-1013 AAGVS
+1013 AAGVG

-1032 KADNSSPEE
+1032 KADTSSPEE
-1041 EYKVACLLLIF
+1041 EYKVACLLLVF
-1052 LAVSLPLLATDPSSF
+1052 LAASLPLLATDPASF

-1143 ESPFLTLDMLESC
+1143 ESSFLTLDMLESC

-1175 NRLPSSSH
+1175 NRVAASTH

>member
-1 MSQLQKQPEA
+1 
-11 WCTNQAGSFYTEGVA
+11 
-26 SQAENIWGNWILLPG
+26 
-41 CSSLSVVIMS
+41 MS
-51 LTSAYQHKLAEKLT
+51 LTSAYQQKLAEKLT

-91 PPFLLEKSMESCLKY
+91 PPFLLEKSMESSLKY
-106 INKKFPNIDVRNSTQ
+106 INKKFPNTDVRNSTQ

-161 DACQCHFDININFD
+161 DACQCHFDISLNFD
-175 FTRSY
+175 FTRSF

-196 IEDRRILIGM
+196 IEDRRVLIGM
-206 YNCAHEMLHGHS
+206 YNCAHEMLHGHI
-218 DPSFARLGQM
+218 DPSFPRLSQM

-259 LFVRRNQGAEQ
+259 LFSRRNQGAEQ
-270 WRSAQLLSLISS
+270 WRKAQLLSLISS

-290 NSDTMACE
+290 SSDTMACE

-310 IGFLLCHGCLNSNSQ
+310 IGFLLCHGCLNSNVQ

-333 LEGSLYITLIREDV
+333 LQGSLYITLIRDDV

-360 LKGYSKRVA
+360 FKGYGKRVA
-369 DIKESKEHAITN
+369 DIKESKEHVITN
-381 SGQFHCQRRQFLRTA
+381 SGQFHCRRRQFLRMA

-401 TVLND
+401 TVLTD
-406 EPGLLGPKALFA
+406 EPGLLGPKALYA

-461 EIRSL
+461 QIRAL

-480 YLARFDVLV
+480 YLARFDALV

-520 KQVDNEEKFDFSGLR
+520 KQVDDGEKFDFSGLR

-544 TSVAKAPLHLHENP
+544 TSVAKAPMHLHENP
-558 DLAKVMNLIIFHS
+558 DLAKVMNLIVFHS
-571 QMLDSVE
+571 RMLDSVE
-578 KMLVETSDLS
+578 NMLVETSDLS

-601 ATTLEE
+601 TMTLEE
-607 PTMLRYTIAFP
+607 PTMLRYAIAFP
-618 LICAHFVHCIHE
+618 MICAHFVHCTHE

-640 NHGLHHCNTFLE
+640 NHSLHHCNSFLE

-666 AEQRNLNE
+666 AEQRNLSE

-685 SKAKNKKSMKQRQ
+685 SKAKNKKTMKQKQ
-698 APRKGEPERDKPG
+698 TSKKGEPEKDKPG
-711 TESHRKNRSL
+711 AESHRKNRSL

-727 LHLNLTELAL
+727 LHMNLTELAL
-737 AMNHVHS
+737 TMNHVHS
-744 FSVFEHTIFPSEYLS
+744 FPVFEHTLFPSEYLS
-759 SHLETRLN
+759 SHLEARFN
-767 RAIVTLAGYNA
+767 R
-778 TTQEILRPSE
+778 
-788 LLAGVKAYIS
+788 
-798 FIQSLAQF
+798 
-806 LGADASRIVRNALLQ
+806 
-821 QTQPLDSSGEQTV
+821 
-834 TTLYTNWYL
+834 YL

-849 ASIGAIVL
+849 ASSGTIIHA
-857 SPAMQAFI
+857 PAMQAFI
-865 SLPRDGEQNFSAE
+865 SLPREEEQNFSAE
-878 EFSDISEMRALAEI
+878 EFSDISEMRALAEL

-923 MDILVQIR
+923 MDVLVQIR
-931 SNFSK
+931 SNFSRVD
-936 PELMAS
+936 LMAS
-942 LLPQLTGAE
+942 LLPQLMGADS
-951 NVLKRMTIIG
+951 VLKRMTIIG

-972 GLQEVFSAH
+972 GLREVFSSH

-1001 IKVTLSVFELAC
+1001 IKVTLSIFELAS
-1013 AAGVS
+1013 AAGVG

-1032 KADNSSPEE
+1032 KADTSSPEE

-1052 LAVSLPLLATDPSSF
+1052 LAVSLPLLATDPFSF
-1067 FSIEKDG
+1067 YSIEKDG

-1124 KLKTRNRES
+1124 RIKSRNRES

-1143 ESPFLTLDMLESC
+1143 ESSFLTLDMLESC

-1165 YREVSRAFYL
+1165 YREVSRAFHL
-1175 NRLPSSSH
+1175 NRVPASVH

>member
-1 MSQLQKQPEA
+1 
-11 WCTNQAGSFYTEGVA
+11 
-26 SQAENIWGNWILLPG
+26 
-41 CSSLSVVIMS
+41 
-51 LTSAYQHKLAEKLT
+51 
-65 ILNDRGQGVLI
+65 
-76 RMYNIKKTCSDPKSK
+76 
-91 PPFLLEKSMESCLKY
+91 
-106 INKKFPNIDVRNSTQ
+106 
-121 HLGPVHREKAEII
+121 
-134 RFLTNYYQSFVDVM
+134 
-148 EFRDHVYELLNTI
+148 
-161 DACQCHFDININFD
+161 
-175 FTRSY
+175 
-180 LDLIV
+180 
-185 TYTSVILLLSR
+185 
-196 IEDRRILIGM
+196 
-206 YNCAHEMLHGHS
+206 
-218 DPSFARLGQM
+218 
-228 VLEYDHPLKKLT
+228 
-240 EEFGPHTKAVS
+240 
-251 GALLSLHF
+251 
-259 LFVRRNQGAEQ
+259 
-270 WRSAQLLSLISS
+270 
-282 PPAMINPA
+282 
-290 NSDTMACE
+290 
-298 YLSVEVMERWII
+298 
-310 IGFLLCHGCLNSNSQ
+310 
-325 CQKLWKLC
+325 
-333 LEGSLYITLIREDV
+333 
-347 LQVHKV
+347 
-353 TEDLFSS
+353 
-360 LKGYSKRVA
+360 
-369 DIKESKEHAITN
+369 
-381 SGQFHCQRRQFLRTA
+381 
-396 VKELE
+396 
-401 TVLND
+401 
-406 EPGLLGPKALFA
+406 
-418 FMALSFIRD
+418 
-427 EVTWLVRH
+427 
-435 TENVTKTKTPEDY
+435 
-448 ADSSIAELLFLLE
+448 
-461 EIRSL
+461 
-466 VRRHIKVIQQYHLQ
+466 
-480 YLARFDVLV
+480 
-489 LSDIIQNLS
+489 
-498 VCPEEESI
+498 
-506 IMSSFVST
+506 
-514 LSSLNL
+514 
-520 KQVDNEEKFDFSGLR
+520 
-535 LDWFRLQAY
+535 
-544 TSVAKAPLHLHENP
+544 
-558 DLAKVMNLIIFHS
+558 
-571 QMLDSVE
+571 
-578 KMLVETSDLS
+578 
-588 TFCFHLRTFEKMF
+588 
-601 ATTLEE
+601 
-607 PTMLRYTIAFP
+607 
-618 LICAHFVHCIHE
+618 
-630 MCPEEYPHLK
+630 
-640 NHGLHHCNTFLE
+640 
-652 ELAKQTSNCVLEIC
+652 
-666 AEQRNLNE
+666 
-674 QLLPKHCATTI
+674 
-685 SKAKNKKSMKQRQ
+685 MKQRQ
-698 APRKGEPERDKPG
+698 TPRKGEPERDKPG
-711 TESHRKNRSL
+711 AESHRKNRSL

-759 SHLETRLN
+759 SHLEARLN
-767 RAIVTLAGYNA
+767 RAIVSLAGYNA

-806 LGADASRIVRNALLQ
+806 LGTDASRIVRNALLQ
-821 QTQPLDSSGEQTV
+821 QTQPLDSCGEQTV

-849 ASIGAIVL
+849 ASSGAIIL

-923 MDILVQIR
+923 MDTLVQIR
-931 SNFSK
+931 SNFTK
-936 PELMAS
+936 PDVMAS

-951 NVLKRMTIIG
+951 NMLKRMTIIG

-1175 NRLPSSSH
+1175 NRLPASSH

>member
-1 MSQLQKQPEA
+1 
-11 WCTNQAGSFYTEGVA
+11 
-26 SQAENIWGNWILLPG
+26 
-41 CSSLSVVIMS
+41 MS

-91 PPFLLEKSMESCLKY
+91 PPFLLEKSMESSIKY

-161 DACQCHFDININFD
+161 DACQCHFDINLNFD
-175 FTRSY
+175 FTRNY

-196 IEDRRILIGM
+196 IEDRRVLIGM

-228 VLEYDHPLKKLT
+228 
-240 EEFGPHTKAVS
+240 AVS

-270 WRSAQLLSLISS
+270 WRSAQLLSLTST
-282 PPAMINPA
+282 PPTMINPA
-290 NSDTMACE
+290 SSDTMACE

-333 LEGSLYITLIREDV
+333 LQGSLYISLIREDV

-360 LKGYSKRVA
+360 LKGYGKRVA
-369 DIKESKEHAITN
+369 DIKESKEHVIAN
-381 SGQFHCQRRQFLRTA
+381 SGQFHCQRRQFLRMA

-401 TVLND
+401 T
-406 EPGLLGPKALFA
+406 ALFA

-461 EIRSL
+461 EIRAL
-466 VRRHIKVIQQYHLQ
+466 VQRHIKVIQQYHLQ
-480 YLARFDVLV
+480 YLARFDALV

-520 KQVDNEEKFDFSGLR
+520 KQVDNGEKFEFSGLR

-558 DLAKVMNLIIFHS
+558 DLAKVMNLIVFHS
-571 QMLDSVE
+571 RMLDSVE
-578 KMLVETSDLS
+578 NMLVETSDLS
-588 TFCFHLRTFEKMF
+588 TFCFHLRAFEKMF
-601 ATTLEE
+601 AMTLEE
-607 PTMLRYTIAFP
+607 PTMLRYAIAFP
-618 LICAHFVHCIHE
+618 LICAHFVHCTHE

-640 NHGLHHCNTFLE
+640 NHGLHHCNSFLE

-666 AEQRNLNE
+666 AEQRNLSE

-685 SKAKNKKSMKQRQ
+685 SKAKNKKTMKQRQ
-698 APRKGEPERDKPG
+698 TPRKGEPERDKPG
-711 TESHRKNRSL
+711 AESHRKNRSI

-737 AMNHVHS
+737 TMNHVYS

-759 SHLETRLN
+759 SHLEARLN
-767 RAIVTLAGYNA
+767 
-778 TTQEILRPSE
+778 RPSE

-798 FIQSLAQF
+798 FIQSLGQC
-806 LGADASRIVRNALLQ
+806 LGVDVTRVIRNALLQ
-821 QTQPLDSSGEQTV
+821 QTQPLDSCGEQTI

-849 ASIGAIVL
+849 ASSGTIIL

-878 EFSDISEMRALAEI
+878 EFSDISEMRALAEL

-923 MDILVQIR
+923 MDVLVQIR

-936 PELMAS
+936 VDLMAS
-942 LLPQLTGAE
+942 LLPQLMGAD

-972 GLQEVFSAH
+972 GLQEVFSSH

-1001 IKVTLSVFELAC
+1001 IKVTLSVFELAS
-1013 AAGVS
+1013 AAGVG

-1032 KADNSSPEE
+1032 KADTSSPEE

-1067 FSIEKDG
+1067 YSIEKDG

-1143 ESPFLTLDMLESC
+1143 ESSFLTLDMLESC

-1165 YREVSRAFYL
+1165 YREVSRAFHL
-1175 NRLPSSSH
+1175 NRVSSSNH

>member
-1 MSQLQKQPEA
+1 
-11 WCTNQAGSFYTEGVA
+11 
-26 SQAENIWGNWILLPG
+26 
-41 CSSLSVVIMS
+41 MS

-91 PPFLLEKSMESCLKY
+91 PPFLLEKSMESSLKY

-161 DACQCHFDININFD
+161 DACQCHFDINLNFD
-175 FTRSY
+175 FTQSY

-196 IEDRRILIGM
+196 IEDRRVLIGM

-251 GALLSLHF
+251 EALLSLHF

-270 WRSAQLLSLISS
+270 WRSAQLLSLIST

-290 NSDTMACE
+290 NSDTVPQLLADQSALIQSNKIKMACE

-310 IGFLLCHGCLNSNSQ
+310 IGFLLCNGCLNSNSQ

-333 LEGSLYITLIREDV
+333 LQGSLYITLIREDV

-360 LKGYSKRVA
+360 WKGYGKRVA
-369 DIKESKEHAITN
+369 DIKESKEHVIAN
-381 SGQFHCQRRQFLRTA
+381 SGQFHCQRRQFLRMA

-401 TVLND
+401 TVLTD
-406 EPGLLGPKALFA
+406 EPGLLGPKALYV

-461 EIRSL
+461 EIRAL

-480 YLARFDVLV
+480 YLARFDALV

-520 KQVDNEEKFDFSGLR
+520 KQVDSGEKFEFSGLR

-558 DLAKVMNLIIFHS
+558 DLAKVMNLIVFHS
-571 QMLDSVE
+571 RMLDSVE
-578 KMLVETSDLS
+578 KVLVETSDLS

-601 ATTLEE
+601 TMTLEE
-607 PTMLRYTIAFP
+607 PTMLRYAIAFP
-618 LICAHFVHCIHE
+618 LICAHFVHCTHE

-640 NHGLHHCNTFLE
+640 NHSLHHCNSFLE

-666 AEQRNLNE
+666 AEQRNLSE

-685 SKAKNKKSMKQRQ
+685 SKAKNKKMKQKQ
-698 APRKGEPERDKPG
+698 TPRKGEPERDKPG
-711 TESHRKNRSL
+711 AESHRKNRSI

-727 LHLNLTELAL
+727 LHLHLTELAL
-737 AMNHVHS
+737 TMNHVHS

-759 SHLETRLN
+759 SHLEARLN
-767 RAIVTLAGYNA
+767 RAIVWLAGYNA
-778 TTQEILRPSE
+778 ATQEIARPSE

-806 LGADASRIVRNALLQ
+806 VGADVSRVIRNALLQ
-821 QTQPLDSSGEQTV
+821 QTQPLDSCGEQTI

-843 ESLLRQ
+843 EGLLRQ
-849 ASIGAIVL
+849 ASSGTITLA
-857 SPAMQAFI
+857 PAMQAFV
-865 SLPRDGEQNFSAE
+865 SLPREGEQNFSAE
-878 EFSDISEMRALAEI
+878 EFSDVSEMRALAEL

-923 MDILVQIR
+923 MDVLVQIR

-936 PELMAS
+936 ADLMAS
-942 LLPQLTGAE
+942 LLPQLTGAD

-961 VILSFR
+961 VILTFR

-972 GLQEVFSAH
+972 GLREVFSSH

-989 ECLKEFVTPDTD
+989 ECLKEFVTADTD
-1001 IKVTLSVFELAC
+1001 IKVTLSIFELAS
-1013 AAGVS
+1013 AAGVG

-1032 KADNSSPEE
+1032 KADTSSPEE
-1041 EYKVACLLLIF
+1041 EYKVACLLLVF
-1052 LAVSLPLLATDPSSF
+1052 LAASLPLLATDPASF

-1143 ESPFLTLDMLESC
+1143 ESSFLTLDMLESC

-1175 NRLPSSSH
+1175 NRVAASTH

>member
-1 MSQLQKQPEA
+1 
-11 WCTNQAGSFYTEGVA
+11 
-26 SQAENIWGNWILLPG
+26 
-41 CSSLSVVIMS
+41 MS

-91 PPFLLEKSMESCLKY
+91 PPFLLEKSMEPSLKY

-161 DACQCHFDININFD
+161 DACQCHFDINLNFD

-206 YNCAHEMLHGHS
+206 YNCAHEMLHGHG

-270 WRSAQLLSLISS
+270 WRSAQLLSLISN

-290 NSDTMACE
+290 NSDT
-298 YLSVEVMERWII
+298 V

-333 LEGSLYITLIREDV
+333 LQGSLYITLIREDV

-360 LKGYSKRVA
+360 LKGYGKRVA
-369 DIKESKEHAITN
+369 DIKESKEHVIAN
-381 SGQFHCQRRQFLRTA
+381 SGQFHCQRRQFLRMA

-401 TVLND
+401 TVLAD

-461 EIRSL
+461 GIRSL

-480 YLARFDVLV
+480 YLARFDALV

-506 IMSSFVST
+506 IMSSFVSI

-520 KQVDNEEKFDFSGLR
+520 KQVDNGEKFEFSGLR

-558 DLAKVMNLIIFHS
+558 DLAKVMNLIVFHS
-571 QMLDSVE
+571 RMLDSVE
-578 KMLVETSDLS
+578 KLLVETSDLS
-588 TFCFHLRTFEKMF
+588 TFCFHLRIFEKMF
-601 ATTLEE
+601 AMTLEE
-607 PTMLRYTIAFP
+607 PTMLRYAIAFP
-618 LICAHFVHCIHE
+618 LICAHFVHCTHE

-640 NHGLHHCNTFLE
+640 NHGLHHCNSFLE

-666 AEQRNLNE
+666 AEQRNLSE

-685 SKAKNKKSMKQRQ
+685 SKAKNKKTRKQRQ
-698 APRKGEPERDKPG
+698 TPRKGEPERDKPG
-711 TESHRKNRSL
+711 AESHRKNRSI

-737 AMNHVHS
+737 TMNHVYS

-759 SHLETRLN
+759 SHLEARLN
-767 RAIVTLAGYNA
+767 RAIVWLAGYNA
-778 TTQEILRPSE
+778 TTQEIVRPSE
-788 LLAGVKAYIS
+788 LLAGVKAYIG

-806 LGADASRIVRNALLQ
+806 LGADASRVIRNALLQ
-821 QTQPLDSSGEQTV
+821 QTQPLDSCGEQTI
-834 TTLYTNWYL
+834 TTLYTNWSVYL

-849 ASIGAIVL
+849 ASSGTIIL
-857 SPAMQAFI
+857 SPAMQAFV
-865 SLPRDGEQNFSAE
+865 SLPREGEQNFSAE
-878 EFSDISEMRALAEI
+878 EFSDISEMRALAEL

-936 PELMAS
+936 PDLMAS

-972 GLQEVFSAH
+972 GLREVFSSH

-1001 IKVTLSVFELAC
+1001 IKVTLSIFELAS
-1013 AAGVS
+1013 AAGVA

-1032 KADNSSPEE
+1032 KADTSSPEE

-1067 FSIEKDG
+1067 YSIEKDG

-1143 ESPFLTLDMLESC
+1143 ESSFLTLDMLESC

-1165 YREVSRAFYL
+1165 YREVT
-1175 NRLPSSSH
+1175 H

>member
-1 MSQLQKQPEA
+1 
-11 WCTNQAGSFYTEGVA
+11 
-26 SQAENIWGNWILLPG
+26 
-41 CSSLSVVIMS
+41 MS
-51 LTSAYQHKLAEKLT
+51 LTTAYQHKLAEKLT

-91 PPFLLEKSMESCLKY
+91 PPFLLEKSMESSLKY

-148 EFRDHVYELLNTI
+148 EFR
-161 DACQCHFDININFD
+161 
-175 FTRSY
+175 
-180 LDLIV
+180 
-185 TYTSVILLLSR
+185 
-196 IEDRRILIGM
+196 
-206 YNCAHEMLHGHS
+206 
-218 DPSFARLGQM
+218 M

-290 NSDTMACE
+290 NSDT
-298 YLSVEVMERWII
+298 
-310 IGFLLCHGCLNSNSQ
+310 
-325 CQKLWKLC
+325 
-333 LEGSLYITLIREDV
+333 
-347 LQVHKV
+347 
-353 TEDLFSS
+353 
-360 LKGYSKRVA
+360 
-369 DIKESKEHAITN
+369 
-381 SGQFHCQRRQFLRTA
+381 
-396 VKELE
+396 
-401 TVLND
+401 
-406 EPGLLGPKALFA
+406 ALFA

-461 EIRSL
+461 EIRAL
-466 VRRHIKVIQQYHLQ
+466 VRRHIKVIQQYHVQ

-498 VCPEEESI
+498 VCPEEESV

-535 LDWFRLQAY
+535 LDWFRLQ
-544 TSVAKAPLHLHENP
+544 
-558 DLAKVMNLIIFHS
+558 
-571 QMLDSVE
+571 
-578 KMLVETSDLS
+578 
-588 TFCFHLRTFEKMF
+588 
-601 ATTLEE
+601 
-607 PTMLRYTIAFP
+607 
-618 LICAHFVHCIHE
+618 
-630 MCPEEYPHLK
+630 YPHLK
-640 NHGLHHCNTFLE
+640 NHGLHHCNSFLE

-666 AEQRNLNE
+666 AEQRNLSE

-711 TESHRKNRSL
+711 AESHRKNRSI
-721 VTNMDK
+721 VTK
-727 LHLNLTELAL
+727 
-737 AMNHVHS
+737 
-744 FSVFEHTIFPSEYLS
+744 
-759 SHLETRLN
+759 
-767 RAIVTLAGYNA
+767 AIVTLAGYNA

-806 LGADASRIVRNALLQ
+806 LGADASRVVRNALLQ
-821 QTQPLDSSGEQTV
+821 QTQPLDSCGEQTV

-849 ASIGAIVL
+849 ASSGAIVL

-936 PELMAS
+936 PDVMAS
-942 LLPQLTGAE
+942 LLPQLMGAE

-972 GLQEVFSAH
+972 GLQEVFSSH

-1001 IKVTLSVFELAC
+1001 IKV
-1013 AAGVS
+1013 
-1018 CDIDPAL
+1018 
-1025 VAAIANL
+1025 
-1032 KADNSSPEE
+1032 
-1041 EYKVACLLLIF
+1041 
-1052 LAVSLPLLATDPSSF
+1052 
-1067 FSIEKDG
+1067 G

-1133 ISLLMRLVVE
+1133 ISLLMRLWLSME
-1143 ESPFLTLDMLESC
+1143 LSPRSPPEMLESDC
-1156 FPYVLLRNA
+1156 PSPLELKSAPSKKMWIKLRSLLRYMVKQLENGEVNIEELKKNLEYTA
-1165 YREVSRAFYL
+1165 SLLEAVYIDETRQILDTEDELRELRSDAVPSEERQILDTEDELRELRSDAVPSEVRDWLASTFTQQTRAKGRRAEEKPKFRSIVHAVQAGIFVERMFRRTYTAVGPTYSTAVHNCLKNLDLWCFDVFSL
-1175 NRLPSSSH
+1175 NRAADDHALRTIVFELLTRHSLISRFKIPTVFLMSFLEALETGYGKYKNPYHNQIHAADVTQTVHCFLLRTGMVHCLSEIEVLAIIFAAAIHDYEHTGTTNSFHIQTKELRALVIEMVLATDMSCHFQQVKSMKTALQQLERQKSRELEAED

>member
-1 MSQLQKQPEA
+1 
-11 WCTNQAGSFYTEGVA
+11 
-26 SQAENIWGNWILLPG
+26 
-41 CSSLSVVIMS
+41 MS

-91 PPFLLEKSMESCLKY
+91 PPFLLEKSMESSLKY

-121 HLGPVHREKAEII
+121 HLGPVHREKSEII
-134 RFLTNYYQSFVDVM
+134 RFLINYYQSFVDVM

-161 DACQCHFDININFD
+161 DACQCHFDINLNFD

-240 EEFGPHTKAVS
+240 EEFGPHTKAS
-251 GALLSLHF
+251 SLRCEALLSLHF
-259 LFVRRNQGAEQ
+259 LFVRRTQGAEQ

-298 YLSVEVMERWII
+298 YLSVEVMEWWII
-310 IGFLLCHGCLNSNSQ
+310 IGFLLCNGCLNSNTQ

-333 LEGSLYITLIREDV
+333 LQGSLYITLIREDV

-353 TEDLFSS
+353 TEDLLSS
-360 LKGYSKRVA
+360 LKGYGKRVA
-369 DIKESKEHAITN
+369 DIKESKEHAIAN
-381 SGQFHCQRRQFLRTA
+381 SGQFHCQRRQFLRVA

-401 TVLND
+401 TVLTD
-406 EPGLLGPKALFA
+406 EPGLLGPKARERNALYA

-461 EIRSL
+461 EIRAL

-480 YLARFDVLV
+480 YLARFDALV

-520 KQVDNEEKFDFSGLR
+520 KQVDSGEKFEFSGLR

-558 DLAKVMNLIIFHS
+558 DLAKVMNLIVFHS
-571 QMLDSVE
+571 RMLDSVE
-578 KMLVETSDLS
+578 DILVETSDLS

-601 ATTLEE
+601 AMTLEE
-607 PTMLRYTIAFP
+607 PTMLRYAIAFP
-618 LICAHFVHCIHE
+618 LICAHFVHCTHE

-640 NHGLHHCNTFLE
+640 NHGLHHCNSFLE

-666 AEQRNLNE
+666 AEQRNLSE

-685 SKAKNKKSMKQRQ
+685 SKAKNKKTMKQRQ
-698 APRKGEPERDKPG
+698 TPRKGEPERDKPG
-711 TESHRKNRSL
+711 AESHRKNRSI

-737 AMNHVHS
+737 TMNHVHS

-759 SHLETRLN
+759 SHLEARLN
-767 RAIVTLAGYNA
+767 RAIVWLAGYNA
-778 TTQEILRPSE
+778 TTQEIARPSE
-788 LLAGVKAYIS
+788 LLAGVKAYVS

-806 LGADASRIVRNALLQ
+806 VGADVSRVIRNALLQ
-821 QTQPLDSSGEQTV
+821 QTQPLDLCGEQTI

-849 ASIGAIVL
+849 ASSGTIIL

-865 SLPRDGEQNFSAE
+865 SLPREGEQNFSAE
-878 EFSDISEMRALAEI
+878 EFSDVSEMRALAEL

-901 SENLMWHVTSQIV
+901 NENLMWHVTSQIM

-923 MDILVQIR
+923 MDVLVQIR

-936 PELMAS
+936 ADLMAS
-942 LLPQLTGAE
+942 LLPQLIGAD

-972 GLQEVFSAH
+972 GLREVFSSH
-981 CPFLMGPI
+981 CPFLIGPI

-1001 IKVTLSVFELAC
+1001 IKVTLSVFELAS
-1013 AAGVS
+1013 AAGVG

-1025 VAAIANL
+1025 VAAIANM
-1032 KADNSSPEE
+1032 KADTSSSEE

-1067 FSIEKDG
+1067 YSIEKDG

-1143 ESPFLTLDMLESC
+1143 ESSFLTLDMLESC

-1165 YREVSRAFYL
+1165 YREVSRAFHL
-1175 NRLPSSSH
+1175 NRVPTSTH

>member
-1 MSQLQKQPEA
+1 
-11 WCTNQAGSFYTEGVA
+11 
-26 SQAENIWGNWILLPG
+26 
-41 CSSLSVVIMS
+41 MS

-91 PPFLLEKSMESCLKY
+91 PPFLLEKSMEPSLKY

-161 DACQCHFDININFD
+161 DACQCHFDINLNFD

-206 YNCAHEMLHGHS
+206 YNCAHEMLHGHG

-270 WRSAQLLSLISS
+270 WRSAQLLSLISN

-333 LEGSLYITLIREDV
+333 LQGSLYITLIREDV

-360 LKGYSKRVA
+360 LKGYGKRVA
-369 DIKESKEHAITN
+369 DIKESKEHVIAN
-381 SGQFHCQRRQFLRTA
+381 SGQFHCQRRQFLRMA

-401 TVLND
+401 TVLAD
-406 EPGLLGPKALFA
+406 EPGLLGPKARGRNVGRGM
-418 FMALSFIRD
+418 MASDKRLCSYVALMRFCLSESFVIH
-427 EVTWLVRH
+427 L
-435 TENVTKTKTPEDY
+435 
-448 ADSSIAELLFLLE
+448 SIAELLFLLE
-461 EIRSL
+461 GIRSL

-480 YLARFDVLV
+480 YLARFDALV

-506 IMSSFVST
+506 IMSSFVSI

-520 KQVDNEEKFDFSGLR
+520 KQVDNGEKFEFSGLR

-558 DLAKVMNLIIFHS
+558 DLAKVMNLIVFHS
-571 QMLDSVE
+571 RMLDSVE
-578 KMLVETSDLS
+578 KLLVETSDLS
-588 TFCFHLRTFEKMF
+588 TFCFHLRIFEKMF
-601 ATTLEE
+601 AMTLEE
-607 PTMLRYTIAFP
+607 PTMLRYAIAFP
-618 LICAHFVHCIHE
+618 LICAHFVHCTHE

-640 NHGLHHCNTFLE
+640 NHGLHHCNSFLE

-666 AEQRNLNE
+666 AEQRNLSE

-685 SKAKNKKSMKQRQ
+685 SKAKNKKTRKQRQ
-698 APRKGEPERDKPG
+698 TPRKGEPERDKPG
-711 TESHRKNRSL
+711 AESHRKNRSI

-737 AMNHVHS
+737 TMNHVYS

-759 SHLETRLN
+759 SHLEARLN
-767 RAIVTLAGYNA
+767 RAIVWLAGYNA
-778 TTQEILRPSE
+778 TTQEIVRPSE
-788 LLAGVKAYIS
+788 LLAGVKAYIG

-806 LGADASRIVRNALLQ
+806 LGADASRVIRNALLQ
-821 QTQPLDSSGEQTV
+821 QTQPLDSCGEQTI

-849 ASIGAIVL
+849 ASSGTIIL
-857 SPAMQAFI
+857 SPAMQAFV
-865 SLPRDGEQNFSAE
+865 SLPREGEQNFSAE
-878 EFSDISEMRALAEI
+878 EFSDISEMRALAEL

-936 PELMAS
+936 PDLMAS

-972 GLQEVFSAH
+972 GLREVFSSH

-1001 IKVTLSVFELAC
+1001 IKVTLSIFELAS
-1013 AAGVS
+1013 AAGVA

-1032 KADNSSPEE
+1032 KADTSSPEE

-1067 FSIEKDG
+1067 YSIEKDG

-1143 ESPFLTLDMLESC
+1143 ESSFLTLDMLESC

-1165 YREVSRAFYL
+1165 YREVSRAFHL
-1175 NRLPSSSH
+1175 N

>member
-1 MSQLQKQPEA
+1 
-11 WCTNQAGSFYTEGVA
+11 
-26 SQAENIWGNWILLPG
+26 
-41 CSSLSVVIMS
+41 MS

-91 PPFLLEKSMESCLKY
+91 PPFLLEKSMESSLKY

-161 DACQCHFDININFD
+161 DACQCHFDINLNFD
-175 FTRSY
+175 FTQSY

-196 IEDRRILIGM
+196 IEDRRVLIGM

-251 GALLSLHF
+251 EALLSLHF

-270 WRSAQLLSLISS
+270 WRSAQLLSLIST

-310 IGFLLCHGCLNSNSQ
+310 IGFLLCSGCLNSNSQ

-333 LEGSLYITLIREDV
+333 LQGSLYITLIREDV

-360 LKGYSKRVA
+360 WKGYGKRVT
-369 DIKESKEHAITN
+369 DIKESKEHVIAN
-381 SGQFHCQRRQFLRTA
+381 SGQFHCQRRQFLRMA

-401 TVLND
+401 TVLTD
-406 EPGLLGPKALFA
+406 EPGLLGPKALYV

-461 EIRSL
+461 EIRAL

-480 YLARFDVLV
+480 YLARFDALV

-520 KQVDNEEKFDFSGLR
+520 KQVDSGEKFEFSGLR

-558 DLAKVMNLIIFHS
+558 DLAKVMNLIVFHS
-571 QMLDSVE
+571 RMLDSVE
-578 KMLVETSDLS
+578 KVLVETSDLS

-601 ATTLEE
+601 TMTLEE
-607 PTMLRYTIAFP
+607 PTMLRYAIAFP
-618 LICAHFVHCIHE
+618 LICAHFVHCTHE

-640 NHGLHHCNTFLE
+640 NHSLHHCNSFLE

-666 AEQRNLNE
+666 AEQRNLSE

-685 SKAKNKKSMKQRQ
+685 SKAKNKKMKQKQ
-698 APRKGEPERDKPG
+698 TPRKGEPERDKPG
-711 TESHRKNRSL
+711 AESHRKNRSI

-727 LHLNLTELAL
+727 LHLHLTELAL
-737 AMNHVHS
+737 TMSHVHS

-759 SHLETRLN
+759 SHLEARLN
-767 RAIVTLAGYNA
+767 RAIVWLAGYNA
-778 TTQEILRPSE
+778 ATQEIARPSE

-806 LGADASRIVRNALLQ
+806 VGADVSRVIRNALLQ
-821 QTQPLDSSGEQTV
+821 QTQPLDSCGEQTI

-843 ESLLRQ
+843 EGLLRQ
-849 ASIGAIVL
+849 ASSGTITLA
-857 SPAMQAFI
+857 PAMQAFV
-865 SLPRDGEQNFSAE
+865 SLPREGEQNFSAE
-878 EFSDISEMRALAEI
+878 EFSDVSEMRALAEL

-923 MDILVQIR
+923 MDVLVQIR
-931 SNFSK
+931 SNFSRAD
-936 PELMAS
+936 LMAS
-942 LLPQLTGAE
+942 LLPQLTGAD

-961 VILSFR
+961 VILTFR

-972 GLQEVFSAH
+972 GLREVFSSH

-989 ECLKEFVTPDTD
+989 ECLKEFVTADTD
-1001 IKVTLSVFELAC
+1001 IKVTLSIFELAS
-1013 AAGVS
+1013 AAGVG

-1032 KADNSSPEE
+1032 KADTSSPEE
-1041 EYKVACLLLIF
+1041 EYKVACLLLVF
-1052 LAVSLPLLATDPSSF
+1052 LAASLPLLATDPASF

-1143 ESPFLTLDMLESC
+1143 ESSFLTLDMLESC

-1165 YREVSRAFYL
+1165 YREVSRAFHL
-1175 NRLPSSSH
+1175 NRVAASTH

>member
-1 MSQLQKQPEA
+1 
-11 WCTNQAGSFYTEGVA
+11 
-26 SQAENIWGNWILLPG
+26 
-41 CSSLSVVIMS
+41 
-51 LTSAYQHKLAEKLT
+51 
-65 ILNDRGQGVLI
+65 
-76 RMYNIKKTCSDPKSK
+76 
-91 PPFLLEKSMESCLKY
+91 
-106 INKKFPNIDVRNSTQ
+106 
-121 HLGPVHREKAEII
+121 
-134 RFLTNYYQSFVDVM
+134 
-148 EFRDHVYELLNTI
+148 
-161 DACQCHFDININFD
+161 
-175 FTRSY
+175 
-180 LDLIV
+180 
-185 TYTSVILLLSR
+185 
-196 IEDRRILIGM
+196 
-206 YNCAHEMLHGHS
+206 
-218 DPSFARLGQM
+218 
-228 VLEYDHPLKKLT
+228 
-240 EEFGPHTKAVS
+240 
-251 GALLSLHF
+251 
-259 LFVRRNQGAEQ
+259 
-270 WRSAQLLSLISS
+270 
-282 PPAMINPA
+282 
-290 NSDTMACE
+290 MACE

-333 LEGSLYITLIREDV
+333 LQGSLYITLIREDV

-360 LKGYSKRVA
+360 LKG
-369 DIKESKEHAITN
+369 
-381 SGQFHCQRRQFLRTA
+381 GQFHCQRRQFLRIA

-401 TVLND
+401 TVLAD

-480 YLARFDVLV
+480 YLARFDALV

-498 VCPEEESI
+498 VCPEEESV

-520 KQVDNEEKFDFSGLR
+520 KQVDNGEKFEFSGLR

-558 DLAKVMNLIIFHS
+558 DLAKVMNLIVFHS
-571 QMLDSVE
+571 RMLDSVE
-578 KMLVETSDLS
+578 KLLVETSDLS
-588 TFCFHLRTFEKMF
+588 TFCFHLRIFEKMF
-601 ATTLEE
+601 AMTLEE
-607 PTMLRYTIAFP
+607 PTMLRYAIAFP
-618 LICAHFVHCIHE
+618 LICAHFVHCTHE

-640 NHGLHHCNTFLE
+640 NHGLHHCNCFLE

-666 AEQRNLNE
+666 AEQRNLSE

-685 SKAKNKKSMKQRQ
+685 SKAKNKKTVKQRQ
-698 APRKGEPERDKPG
+698 TPRKGEPERDKPG
-711 TESHRKNRSL
+711 AESHRKNRSI

-737 AMNHVHS
+737 TMNHVYS
-744 FSVFEHTIFPSEYLS
+744 FSVFEHTLFPSEYLS
-759 SHLETRLN
+759 SHLEARLN
-767 RAIVTLAGYNA
+767 RAIVWLAGYNA
-778 TTQEILRPSE
+778 TTQEIVRPSE
-788 LLAGVKAYIS
+788 LLAGVKAYIG

-806 LGADASRIVRNALLQ
+806 LGADASRVIRNALLQ
-821 QTQPLDSSGEQTV
+821 QTQPLDSCGEQTI

-849 ASIGAIVL
+849 ASSGTIIF
-857 SPAMQAFI
+857 SPAMQAFV
-865 SLPRDGEQNFSAE
+865 SLPREGEQNFSAE
-878 EFSDISEMRALAEI
+878 EFSDISEMRALAEL

-936 PELMAS
+936 PDLMAS

-972 GLQEVFSAH
+972 GLREVFSSH

-1001 IKVTLSVFELAC
+1001 IKVTLSIFELAS
-1013 AAGVS
+1013 AAGVG

-1032 KADNSSPEE
+1032 KADTSSPEE

-1052 LAVSLPLLATDPSSF
+1052 LAVSLPFLATDPSSF
-1067 FSIEKDG
+1067 YSIEKDG

-1143 ESPFLTLDMLESC
+1143 ESSFLTLDMLESC

-1165 YREVSRAFYL
+1165 YREVSRAFHL
-1175 NRLPSSSH
+1175 NRVPANTH

>member
-1 MSQLQKQPEA
+1 
-11 WCTNQAGSFYTEGVA
+11 
-26 SQAENIWGNWILLPG
+26 
-41 CSSLSVVIMS
+41 MS

-76 RMYNIKKTCSDPKSK
+76 RMYNIKK
-91 PPFLLEKSMESCLKY
+91 
-106 INKKFPNIDVRNSTQ
+106 Q

-161 DACQCHFDININFD
+161 DACQCHFDISLNFD

-206 YNCAHEMLHGHS
+206 YNCAHEMLHGH
-218 DPSFARLGQM
+218 
-228 VLEYDHPLKKLT
+228 
-240 EEFGPHTKAVS
+240 
-251 GALLSLHF
+251 
-259 LFVRRNQGAEQ
+259 RNQGAEQ
-270 WRSAQLLSLISS
+270 WRSAQLLSLIST

-325 CQKLWKLC
+325 CQQLWKLC
-333 LEGSLYITLIREDV
+333 LQGSLYITLIREDV

-360 LKGYSKRVA
+360 FKG
-369 DIKESKEHAITN
+369 
-381 SGQFHCQRRQFLRTA
+381 
-396 VKELE
+396 
-401 TVLND
+401 
-406 EPGLLGPKALFA
+406 
-418 FMALSFIRD
+418 
-427 EVTWLVRH
+427 
-435 TENVTKTKTPEDY
+435 
-448 ADSSIAELLFLLE
+448 SIAELLFLLE
-461 EIRSL
+461 EIRAL
-466 VRRHIKVIQQYHLQ
+466 IQRHIKVIQQYHLQ
-480 YLARFDVLV
+480 YLARFDCLV

-520 KQVDNEEKFDFSGLR
+520 KQVDNGDTFEFSGLR

-558 DLAKVMNLIIFHS
+558 DLAKVMNLIVFHS
-571 QMLDSVE
+571 RMLDSVD

-601 ATTLEE
+601 AMTLEE
-607 PTMLRYTIAFP
+607 PTMLRYAIAFP
-618 LICAHFVHCIHE
+618 LICAHFVHCTHE

-640 NHGLHHCNTFLE
+640 NHGLHHCNSFLE

-666 AEQRNLNE
+666 AEQRNLSE
-674 QLLPKHCATTI
+674 QHCATTI
-685 SKAKNKKSMKQRQ
+685 SKAKNKKIMKQRQ
-698 APRKGEPERDKPG
+698 TPRRGEPERDKPG
-711 TESHRKNRSL
+711 AESHRKNRSI
-721 VTNMDK
+721 VTK
-727 LHLNLTELAL
+727 
-737 AMNHVHS
+737 
-744 FSVFEHTIFPSEYLS
+744 
-759 SHLETRLN
+759 
-767 RAIVTLAGYNA
+767 AIVCLAGYNA
-778 TTQEILRPSE
+778 TTQEIVRPSE

-806 LGADASRIVRNALLQ
+806 LGADASRVIRNALLQ
-821 QTQPLDSSGEQTV
+821 QTQPLDSGGEQTI

-849 ASIGAIVL
+849 ASSGTIIL

-865 SLPRDGEQNFSAE
+865 SLPREGEQNFSAE
-878 EFSDISEMRALAEI
+878 EFSDISEMRALAEL

-936 PELMAS
+936 PDLMAS
-942 LLPQLTGAE
+942 LLPQLTGADS
-951 NVLKRMTIIG
+951 VLKRMTIIG

-972 GLQEVFSAH
+972 GLREALSSH

-1001 IKVTLSVFELAC
+1001 IKVTLSVFELAS
-1013 AAGVS
+1013 AAGLG

-1032 KADNSSPEE
+1032 KADTSSSEE

-1067 FSIEKDG
+1067 YSIEKDG

-1101 ETHLKEFLVVAS
+1101 ETHLKEFLVV
-1113 VSLLQLGQETD
+1113 
-1124 KLKTRNRES
+1124 
-1133 ISLLMRLVVE
+1133 VE
-1143 ESPFLTLDMLESC
+1143 ESSFLTLDMLESC

-1165 YREVSRAFYL
+1165 YREVSRAFHL
-1175 NRLPSSSH
+1175 NRVPASTH

>member
-1 MSQLQKQPEA
+1 
-11 WCTNQAGSFYTEGVA
+11 
-26 SQAENIWGNWILLPG
+26 
-41 CSSLSVVIMS
+41 MS

-91 PPFLLEKSMESCLKY
+91 PPFLLEKSMESSLKF
-106 INKKFPNIDVRNSTQ
+106 INKKFPNIDIRNSTQ
-121 HLGPVHREKAEII
+121 HLGPVHREKSEII

-161 DACQCHFDININFD
+161 DACQCHFDINLNFD

-206 YNCAHEMLHGHS
+206 YNCALEMLHGH
-218 DPSFARLGQM
+218 G
-228 VLEYDHPLKKLT
+228 
-240 EEFGPHTKAVS
+240 
-251 GALLSLHF
+251 
-259 LFVRRNQGAEQ
+259 NQGAEQ
-270 WRSAQLLSLISS
+270 WRSAQLLSLIST
-282 PPAMINPA
+282 PAAMINPA
-290 NSDTMACE
+290 GSDTMACE

-333 LEGSLYITLIREDV
+333 LQGSLYITLIREDV

-360 LKGYSKRVA
+360 LKGYGKRVA
-369 DIKESKEHAITN
+369 DIKESKEHAIAN
-381 SGQFHCQRRQFLRTA
+381 SVGQYCWCGYTI
-396 VKELE
+396 VS
-401 TVLND
+401 
-406 EPGLLGPKALFA
+406 ALFA

-461 EIRSL
+461 EIRAL

-480 YLARFDVLV
+480 YLARFDALV

-514 LSSLNL
+514 LSSLNP
-520 KQVDNEEKFDFSGLR
+520 KQVDNGEKFEFSGLR

-558 DLAKVMNLIIFHS
+558 DLAKVMNLIVFHS
-571 QMLDSVE
+571 RMLDSVE
-578 KMLVETSDLS
+578 NMLVETSDLS
-588 TFCFHLRTFEKMF
+588 IFCFHLRTFEKMF
-601 ATTLEE
+601 AMTLEE
-607 PTMLRYTIAFP
+607 PAMLRYAIAFP
-618 LICAHFVHCIHE
+618 LICAHFVQCTHE
-630 MCPEEYPHLK
+630 MCPEEARVGGPGQGIRAVLRGRTGCLGDDSFFLGSSFPKYPHLK
-640 NHGLHHCNTFLE
+640 NHGLHHCNSFLE
-652 ELAKQTSNCVLEIC
+652 ELAKQTGNCVLEIC
-666 AEQRNLNE
+666 AEQRNLSE

-685 SKAKNKKSMKQRQ
+685 SKAKNKKTMKQRQ
-698 APRKGEPERDKPG
+698 TPRKGEPERDKPG
-711 TESHRKNRSL
+711 AESHRKNRSI

-737 AMNHVHS
+737 TMNHVHS

-759 SHLETRLN
+759 SHLEARLN
-767 RAIVTLAGYNA
+767 RAIVWLAGYNA
-778 TTQEILRPSE
+778 TTQEIARPSE
-788 LLAGVKAYIS
+788 LLAGVKAYIG

-806 LGADASRIVRNALLQ
+806 LGADVSRVIRNALLQ
-821 QTQPLDSSGEQTV
+821 QTQPLDSCGEQTI

-849 ASIGAIVL
+849 ASSGTIIL
-857 SPAMQAFI
+857 SPAMQAFV
-865 SLPRDGEQNFSAE
+865 SLPREGEQNFSAE
-878 EFSDISEMRALAEI
+878 EFSDISAIAQMRRCPPSPAWHCCDSIPEMRALAEL

-936 PELMAS
+936 ADLMAS
-942 LLPQLTGAE
+942 LLPQLMGAE

-961 VILSFR
+961 VILTFR

-972 GLQEVFSAH
+972 GLREVFSSH

-1001 IKVTLSVFELAC
+1001 IKVTLSVFELAS
-1013 AAGVS
+1013 AAGVG

-1032 KADNSSPEE
+1032 KTDSSSSEE

-1067 FSIEKDG
+1067 YSIEKDG
-1074 YNNNIHC
+1074 YSNNIHC
-1081 LTKAIIQVSAALF
+1081 LTKAIIQVPAALF
-1094 TLYNKNI
+1094 TVYNKNV

-1143 ESPFLTLDMLESC
+1143 ESSFLTLDMLESC

-1165 YREVSRAFYL
+1165 YREVSRAFHL
-1175 NRLPSSSH
+1175 NRVPASTH

>member
-1 MSQLQKQPEA
+1 
-11 WCTNQAGSFYTEGVA
+11 
-26 SQAENIWGNWILLPG
+26 
-41 CSSLSVVIMS
+41 MS

-91 PPFLLEKSMESCLKY
+91 PPFLLEKSMESSLKY

-161 DACQCHFDININFD
+161 DACQCHFDINLNFD
-175 FTRSY
+175 FTQSY

-196 IEDRRILIGM
+196 IEDRRVLIGM

-228 VLEYDHPLKKLT
+228 ILEYDHPLKKLT

-251 GALLSLHF
+251 EALLSLHF

-270 WRSAQLLSLISS
+270 WRSAQLLSLIST

-333 LEGSLYITLIREDV
+333 LQGSLYITLIREDV

-360 LKGYSKRVA
+360 WKGYGKRVA
-369 DIKESKEHAITN
+369 DIKESKEHVIAN
-381 SGQFHCQRRQFLRTA
+381 SGQFHCQRRQFLRMA

-401 TVLND
+401 TVLTD
-406 EPGLLGPKALFA
+406 EPGLLGPKALYV

-448 ADSSIAELLFLLE
+448 ADSTIAELLFLLE
-461 EIRSL
+461 EIRAL

-480 YLARFDVLV
+480 YLARFDALV

-520 KQVDNEEKFDFSGLR
+520 KQVDSGEKFEFSGLR

-558 DLAKVMNLIIFHS
+558 DLAKVMNLIVFHS
-571 QMLDSVE
+571 RMLDSVE
-578 KMLVETSDLS
+578 KLLVETSDLS

-601 ATTLEE
+601 TMTLEE
-607 PTMLRYTIAFP
+607 PTMLRYAIAFP
-618 LICAHFVHCIHE
+618 LICAHFVHCTHE

-640 NHGLHHCNTFLE
+640 NHSLHHCNSFLE

-666 AEQRNLNE
+666 AEQRNLSE

-685 SKAKNKKSMKQRQ
+685 SKAKNKKMKQKQ
-698 APRKGEPERDKPG
+698 TPRKGEPERDKPG
-711 TESHRKNRSL
+711 AESHRKNRSI

-727 LHLNLTELAL
+727 LHLHLTELAL
-737 AMNHVHS
+737 TMSHVHS

-759 SHLETRLN
+759 SHLEARLN
-767 RAIVTLAGYNA
+767 RAIVWLAGYNA
-778 TTQEILRPSE
+778 ATQEIARPSE

-806 LGADASRIVRNALLQ
+806 VGADVSRVIRNALLQ
-821 QTQPLDSSGEQTV
+821 QTQPLDSCGEQTI

-843 ESLLRQ
+843 EGLLRQ
-849 ASIGAIVL
+849 ASSGTITLA
-857 SPAMQAFI
+857 PAMQAFV
-865 SLPRDGEQNFSAE
+865 SLPREGEQNFSAE
-878 EFSDISEMRALAEI
+878 EFSDVSEMRALAEL

-914 ELKKLVVEN
+914 ELKLVVEN
-923 MDILVQIR
+923 MDVLVQIR
-931 SNFSK
+931 SNFSRAD
-936 PELMAS
+936 LMAS
-942 LLPQLTGAE
+942 LLPQLTGAD

-961 VILSFR
+961 VILTFR

-972 GLQEVFSAH
+972 GLREVFSSH

-989 ECLKEFVTPDTD
+989 ECLKEFVTADTD
-1001 IKVTLSVFELAC
+1001 IKVTLSIFELAS
-1013 AAGVS
+1013 AAGVG

-1032 KADNSSPEE
+1032 KADTSSPEE
-1041 EYKVACLLLIF
+1041 EYKVACLLLVF
-1052 LAVSLPLLATDPSSF
+1052 LAASLPLLATDPASF
-1067 FSIEKDG
+1067 YSIEKDG

-1143 ESPFLTLDMLESC
+1143 ESSFLTLDMLESC

-1165 YREVSRAFYL
+1165 YREVSRAFHL
-1175 NRLPSSSH
+1175 NRVAASTH

>member
-1 MSQLQKQPEA
+1 
-11 WCTNQAGSFYTEGVA
+11 
-26 SQAENIWGNWILLPG
+26 
-41 CSSLSVVIMS
+41 MS

-91 PPFLLEKSMESCLKY
+91 PPFLLEKSMEPSLKY

-161 DACQCHFDININFD
+161 DACQCHFDINLNFD

-206 YNCAHEMLHGHS
+206 YNCAHEMLHGHG

-270 WRSAQLLSLISS
+270 WRSAQLLSLISN

-333 LEGSLYITLIREDV
+333 LQGSLYITLIREDV

-360 LKGYSKRVA
+360 LKG
-369 DIKESKEHAITN
+369 
-381 SGQFHCQRRQFLRTA
+381 
-396 VKELE
+396 
-401 TVLND
+401 
-406 EPGLLGPKALFA
+406 
-418 FMALSFIRD
+418 
-427 EVTWLVRH
+427 
-435 TENVTKTKTPEDY
+435 
-448 ADSSIAELLFLLE
+448 
-461 EIRSL
+461 
-466 VRRHIKVIQQYHLQ
+466 
-480 YLARFDVLV
+480 
-489 LSDIIQNLS
+489 
-498 VCPEEESI
+498 
-506 IMSSFVST
+506 
-514 LSSLNL
+514 
-520 KQVDNEEKFDFSGLR
+520 
-535 LDWFRLQAY
+535 
-544 TSVAKAPLHLHENP
+544 
-558 DLAKVMNLIIFHS
+558 
-571 QMLDSVE
+571 
-578 KMLVETSDLS
+578 
-588 TFCFHLRTFEKMF
+588 FHLRIFEKMF
-601 ATTLEE
+601 AMTLEE
-607 PTMLRYTIAFP
+607 PTMLRYAIAFP
-618 LICAHFVHCIHE
+618 LICAHFVHCTHE

-640 NHGLHHCNTFLE
+640 NHGLHHCNCFLE

-666 AEQRNLNE
+666 AEQRNLSE

-685 SKAKNKKSMKQRQ
+685 SKAKNKKTVKQRQ
-698 APRKGEPERDKPG
+698 TPRKGEPERDKPG
-711 TESHRKNRSL
+711 AESHRKNRSI

-737 AMNHVHS
+737 TMNHVYS
-744 FSVFEHTIFPSEYLS
+744 FSVFEHTLFPSEYLS
-759 SHLETRLN
+759 SHLEARLN
-767 RAIVTLAGYNA
+767 RAIVWLAGYNA
-778 TTQEILRPSE
+778 TTQEIVRPSE
-788 LLAGVKAYIS
+788 LLAGVKAYIG

-806 LGADASRIVRNALLQ
+806 LGADASRVIRNALLQ
-821 QTQPLDSSGEQTV
+821 QTQPLDSCGEQTI

-849 ASIGAIVL
+849 ASSGTIIF
-857 SPAMQAFI
+857 SPAMQAFV
-865 SLPRDGEQNFSAE
+865 SLPREGEQNFSAE
-878 EFSDISEMRALAEI
+878 EFSDISEMRALAEL

-936 PELMAS
+936 PDLMAS

-972 GLQEVFSAH
+972 GLREVFSSH

-1001 IKVTLSVFELAC
+1001 IKVTLSIFELAS
-1013 AAGVS
+1013 AAGVG

-1032 KADNSSPEE
+1032 KADTSSPEE

-1052 LAVSLPLLATDPSSF
+1052 LAVSLPFLANDPSSF
-1067 FSIEKDG
+1067 YSIEKDG

-1143 ESPFLTLDMLESC
+1143 ESSFLTLDMLESC

-1165 YREVSRAFYL
+1165 YREVSRAFHL
-1175 NRLPSSSH
+1175 NRVPANTH

>member
-1 MSQLQKQPEA
+1 
-11 WCTNQAGSFYTEGVA
+11 
-26 SQAENIWGNWILLPG
+26 
-41 CSSLSVVIMS
+41 MS

-91 PPFLLEKSMESCLKY
+91 PPFLLEKSMESSLKY

-161 DACQCHFDININFD
+161 DACQCHFDINLNFD
-175 FTRSY
+175 FTRNY

-298 YLSVEVMERWII
+298 YLSVEVMERWIV

-325 CQKLWKLC
+325 CQQLWKLC
-333 LEGSLYITLIREDV
+333 LQGSLYITLIREDV

-353 TEDLFSS
+353 TEDLFSG

-369 DIKESKEHAITN
+369 DIKESKEHAIAN
-381 SGQFHCQRRQFLRTA
+381 SGQFHCQRRQFLRIA

-448 ADSSIAELLFLLE
+448 SDSSIAELLFLLE
-461 EIRSL
+461 EIRAL
-466 VRRHIKVIQQYHLQ
+466 VRRHIKVIQQYHVQ

-498 VCPEEESI
+498 VCPEEESV

-514 LSSLNL
+514 LSSLSL

-544 TSVAKAPLHLHENP
+544 TSVLKAPLHLHENP

-588 TFCFHLRTFEKMF
+588 IFCFHLRTFEKMF
-601 ATTLEE
+601 AMTLEE
-607 PTMLRYTIAFP
+607 PSMLRYTIAFP
-618 LICAHFVHCIHE
+618 LICAHFVHCTHE
-630 MCPEEYPHLK
+630 MCPEEYTHLK
-640 NHGLHHCNTFLE
+640 NHGLHHCKSFLE

-666 AEQRNLNE
+666 AEQRNLSE

-711 TESHRKNRSL
+711 AESHRKNRSL

-737 AMNHVHS
+737 AMNHVYS

-759 SHLETRLN
+759 SHLEARLN

-806 LGADASRIVRNALLQ
+806 LGADASRVVRSALLQ
-821 QTQPLDSSGEQTV
+821 QTQPLDSCGEQTV

-849 ASIGAIVL
+849 ASSGVIVL

-936 PELMAS
+936 PDLMAS
-942 LLPQLTGAE
+942 LLPQLMGAE

-961 VILSFR
+961 VILNFR

-972 GLQEVFSAH
+972 GLQEVFSSH

-1001 IKVTLSVFELAC
+1001 IKVTLSVFELAS

-1067 FSIEKDG
+1067 YSIEKDG

-1175 NRLPSSSH
+1175 NRLPASTH

>member
-1 MSQLQKQPEA
+1 
-11 WCTNQAGSFYTEGVA
+11 
-26 SQAENIWGNWILLPG
+26 
-41 CSSLSVVIMS
+41 MS

-91 PPFLLEKSMESCLKY
+91 PPFLLEKSMESSLKY
-106 INKKFPNIDVRNSTQ
+106 INKKFPNIDIRNSTQ
-121 HLGPVHREKAEII
+121 HLGPVQREKSEII
-134 RFLTNYYQSFVDVM
+134 RYLTNYYQSFVDVM

-161 DACQCHFDININFD
+161 DACQCHFDINLNFD

-196 IEDRRILIGM
+196 IEDRRVLIGM
-206 YNCAHEMLHGHS
+206 FNCAHEMLHGHS
-218 DPSFARLGQM
+218 DSSFARLGQM

-240 EEFGPHTKAVS
+240 EEFGPHTKARFICFPSQAVS
-251 GALLSLHF
+251 EALLSLYC

-270 WRSAQLLSLISS
+270 WRSVQLLSLIGTAS
-282 PPAMINPA
+282 AMINPA

-298 YLSVEVMERWII
+298 YLSVEVMERWIV
-310 IGFLLCHGCLNSNSQ
+310 IGFLLCHGCLNSNAD

-333 LEGSLYITLIREDV
+333 LQGSLYITLIREDV

-360 LKGYSKRVA
+360 LKGYGKRVA
-369 DIKESKEHAITN
+369 DIKESKEHAIAN
-381 SGQFHCQRRQFLRTA
+381 SGQFHSQRRQFLRIA
-396 VKELE
+396 VKEME
-401 TVLND
+401 TVLTD
-406 EPGLLGPKALFA
+406 EPGLLGPKAREREEGKHDLAFLSFCISKFFALFA

-448 ADSSIAELLFLLE
+448 VDSSIAELLFLLE
-461 EIRSL
+461 EVRAL

-480 YLARFDVLV
+480 YLARFDALV

-520 KQVDNEEKFDFSGLR
+520 KQVDNGEKFEFSGLR

-558 DLAKVMNLIIFHS
+558 DLAKVMNLIVFHS
-571 QMLDSVE
+571 RMLDSVE
-578 KMLVETSDLS
+578 NMLVETSDLS

-601 ATTLEE
+601 AVTLEE
-607 PTMLRYTIAFP
+607 PAMFRYAIAFP
-618 LICAHFVHCIHE
+618 LICAHFVHCTHE

-640 NHGLHHCNTFLE
+640 NHGLHHCNSFLE

-666 AEQRNLNE
+666 AEQRNLSE

-685 SKAKNKKSMKQRQ
+685 SKAKNKKTMKQRQ

-711 TESHRKNRSL
+711 AESHRKNRSI
-721 VTNMDK
+721 VTK
-727 LHLNLTELAL
+727 
-737 AMNHVHS
+737 
-744 FSVFEHTIFPSEYLS
+744 
-759 SHLETRLN
+759 
-767 RAIVTLAGYNA
+767 AIVWLAGYNA
-778 TTQEILRPSE
+778 TTQEIARPSE

-806 LGADASRIVRNALLQ
+806 LGADVSRVIRSALLQ
-821 QTQPLDSSGEQTV
+821 QTQPLDSCGEQTI

-849 ASIGAIVL
+849 ASSGTIIL

-865 SLPRDGEQNFSAE
+865 SLPREGEQNFSAE
-878 EFSDISEMRALAEI
+878 EFSDVSEMRALAEL

-931 SNFSK
+931 SNFNK
-936 PELMAS
+936 ADLMAS
-942 LLPQLTGAE
+942 LLPQLTGAD

-972 GLQEVFSAH
+972 GLREVFSSH

-1001 IKVTLSVFELAC
+1001 IKVTLSIFELAS
-1013 AAGVS
+1013 AAGVD

-1032 KADNSSPEE
+1032 KTDLSSPEE

-1052 LAVSLPLLATDPSSF
+1052 LAVSLPLLAMDAASF
-1067 FSIEKDG
+1067 YSIEKDG
-1074 YNNNIHC
+1074 YSNNIHC

-1094 TLYNKNI
+1094 TVYNKNI

-1143 ESPFLTLDMLESC
+1143 ESSFLTLDMLESC

-1165 YREVSRAFYL
+1165 YREVSRAFHL
-1175 NRLPSSSH
+1175 NRVSASTH

>member
-1 MSQLQKQPEA
+1 
-11 WCTNQAGSFYTEGVA
+11 
-26 SQAENIWGNWILLPG
+26 
-41 CSSLSVVIMS
+41 MS

-91 PPFLLEKSMESCLKY
+91 PPFLLEKSMESSLKF
-106 INKKFPNIDVRNSTQ
+106 INKKFPNIDIRNSTQ
-121 HLGPVHREKAEII
+121 HLGPVHREKSEII

-161 DACQCHFDININFD
+161 DACQCHFDINLNFD

-206 YNCAHEMLHGHS
+206 YNCALEMLHGHG

-240 EEFGPHTKAVS
+240 EEFGPHTKASLLREWRIAQAVS

-270 WRSAQLLSLISS
+270 WRSAQLLSLIST
-282 PPAMINPA
+282 PAAMINPA
-290 NSDTMACE
+290 GSDTMACE

-333 LEGSLYITLIREDV
+333 LQGSLYITLIREDV

-360 LKGYSKRVA
+360 LKGYNEDWKMFIEFGSTDGLSALLVDNFRYGKRVA
-369 DIKESKEHAITN
+369 DIKESKEHAIAN
-381 SGQFHCQRRQFLRTA
+381 SGQFHSQRRQFLRVA

-401 TVLND
+401 SVLTD
-406 EPGLLGPKALFA
+406 EPGLLGPKARERNAGRGMMSNDKRLLYGSIGQYCWCGYTIVSALFA

-461 EIRSL
+461 EIRAL

-480 YLARFDVLV
+480 YLARFDALV

-514 LSSLNL
+514 LSSLNP
-520 KQVDNEEKFDFSGLR
+520 KQVDNGEKFEFSGLR

-558 DLAKVMNLIIFHS
+558 DLAKVMNLIVFHS
-571 QMLDSVE
+571 RMLDSVE
-578 KMLVETSDLS
+578 NMLVETSDLS
-588 TFCFHLRTFEKMF
+588 IFCFHLRTFEKMF
-601 ATTLEE
+601 AMTLEE
-607 PTMLRYTIAFP
+607 PAMLRYAIAFP
-618 LICAHFVHCIHE
+618 LICAHFVQCTHE
-630 MCPEEYPHLK
+630 MCPEEARVGGPGQGIRAVLRGRTGCLGDDSFFLGSSFPKYPHLK
-640 NHGLHHCNTFLE
+640 NHGLHHCNSFLE
-652 ELAKQTSNCVLEIC
+652 ELAKQTGNCVLEIC
-666 AEQRNLNE
+666 AEQRNLSE

-685 SKAKNKKSMKQRQ
+685 SKAKNKKTMKQRQ
-698 APRKGEPERDKPG
+698 TPRKGEPERDKPG
-711 TESHRKNRSL
+711 AESHRKNRSI

-737 AMNHVHS
+737 TMNHVHS

-759 SHLETRLN
+759 SHLEARLN
-767 RAIVTLAGYNA
+767 R
-778 TTQEILRPSE
+778 
-788 LLAGVKAYIS
+788 
-798 FIQSLAQF
+798 
-806 LGADASRIVRNALLQ
+806 
-821 QTQPLDSSGEQTV
+821 
-834 TTLYTNWYL
+834 YL

-849 ASIGAIVL
+849 ASSGTIIL
-857 SPAMQAFI
+857 SPAMQAFV
-865 SLPRDGEQNFSAE
+865 SLPREGEQNFSAE
-878 EFSDISEMRALAEI
+878 EFSDISEMRALAEL

-936 PELMAS
+936 ADLMAS
-942 LLPQLTGAE
+942 LLPQLMGAE

-961 VILSFR
+961 VILTFR

-972 GLQEVFSAH
+972 GLREVFSSH

-1001 IKVTLSVFELAC
+1001 IKVTLSVFELAS
-1013 AAGVS
+1013 AAGVG

-1032 KADNSSPEE
+1032 KTDSSSSEE

-1067 FSIEKDG
+1067 YSIEKDG
-1074 YNNNIHC
+1074 YSNNIHC
-1081 LTKAIIQVSAALF
+1081 LTKAIIQVPAALF
-1094 TLYNKNI
+1094 TVYNKNV
-1101 ETHLKEFLVVAS
+1101 ETHLKEFLVVS
-1113 VSLLQLGQETD
+1113 GSQV
-1124 KLKTRNRES
+1124 
-1133 ISLLMRLVVE
+1133 
-1143 ESPFLTLDMLESC
+1143 
-1156 FPYVLLRNA
+1156 
-1165 YREVSRAFYL
+1165 
-1175 NRLPSSSH
+1175 

>member
-1 MSQLQKQPEA
+1 
-11 WCTNQAGSFYTEGVA
+11 
-26 SQAENIWGNWILLPG
+26 
-41 CSSLSVVIMS
+41 MS

-76 RMYNIKKTCSDPKSK
+76 RMYNIKKTCSDSKAK
-91 PPFLLEKSMESCLKY
+91 PPFLLEKSMESSLKY

-121 HLGPVHREKAEII
+121 QLGPVHREKTEII

-161 DACQCHFDININFD
+161 DACQCHFDISLNFD

-196 IEDRRILIGM
+196 IEDRRVLIGV
-206 YNCAHEMLHGHS
+206 YNCAHEMMHGHTDS
-218 DPSFARLGQM
+218 SFARLAQM
-228 VLEYDHPLKKLT
+228 ILEYDHPLKKLT

-251 GALLSLHF
+251 GALLSLYF
-259 LFVRRNQGAEQ
+259 LFLRRNHGADQ
-270 WRSAQLLSLISS
+270 WRNAQLLSLIST
-282 PPAMINPA
+282 PPAMINPV

-310 IGFLLCHGCLNSNSQ
+310 IGFLLCHGCLNSNNQ

-333 LEGSLYITLIREDV
+333 LQGSLYITLIREDV

-360 LKGYSKRVA
+360 LKGYGKRVA
-369 DIKESKEHAITN
+369 DIKESKEHVIAN
-381 SGQFHCQRRQFLRTA
+381 SGQFHCQRRQFLRMA
-396 VKELE
+396 VKELV
-401 TVLND
+401 TVLTD
-406 EPGLLGPKALFA
+406 EPGLLGPKVLYA

-448 ADSSIAELLFLLE
+448 VDSSIAELLFLLE
-461 EIRSL
+461 EIRAL
-466 VRRHIKVIQQYHLQ
+466 VRRHVKVIQQYHIQ
-480 YLARFDVLV
+480 YLARFDALV

-520 KQVDNEEKFDFSGLR
+520 KQVDNGDKFEFSGLR

-558 DLAKVMNLIIFHS
+558 DLAKVMNLIVFHS
-571 QMLDSVE
+571 RMMDSVE

-607 PTMLRYTIAFP
+607 PTMLRYAIAFP
-618 LICAHFVHCIHE
+618 LICAHFVHCTHE

-640 NHGLHHCNTFLE
+640 NHGLHHCNSFLE

-666 AEQRNLNE
+666 AEQRNLSE

-685 SKAKNKKSMKQRQ
+685 SKAKNKKIMKQRQ
-698 APRKGEPERDKPG
+698 TPRKGEPERDKPG
-711 TESHRKNRSL
+711 AESHRKNRSI

-727 LHLNLTELAL
+727 LHVNLTELAL
-737 AMNHVHS
+737 TMNHVHS

-759 SHLETRLN
+759 SHLEARLN
-767 RAIVTLAGYNA
+767 RAIVWLAGYNA
-778 TTQEILRPSE
+778 TTQEIARPSE

-806 LGADASRIVRNALLQ
+806 LGADVSRVIRNALLQ
-821 QTQPLDSSGEQTV
+821 QTQPLDSCGEQTI
-834 TTLYTNWYL
+834 TTFYTNWYL

-849 ASIGAIVL
+849 ASSGTIIL

-865 SLPRDGEQNFSAE
+865 SLPREGEQNFSAE
-878 EFSDISEMRALAEI
+878 EFSDISEMRALAEL

-923 MDILVQIR
+923 MDVLVQIR
-931 SNFSK
+931 SNFGK
-936 PELMAS
+936 ADLMAS
-942 LLPQLTGAE
+942 LLPQLMGAD

-972 GLQEVFSAH
+972 GLREVFSSH

-1001 IKVTLSVFELAC
+1001 IKVTLSVFELAS
-1013 AAGVS
+1013 AAGVG
-1018 CDIDPAL
+1018 CDIDPTL

-1032 KADNSSPEE
+1032 KADTSSSEE

-1067 FSIEKDG
+1067 YCIEKDG

-1124 KLKTRNRES
+1124 KIKTRNRES

-1143 ESPFLTLDMLESC
+1143 ESSFLTLDMLESC

-1165 YREVSRAFYL
+1165 YREVSRAFHL
-1175 NRLPSSSH
+1175 NRVPASTH

>member
-1 MSQLQKQPEA
+1 
-11 WCTNQAGSFYTEGVA
+11 
-26 SQAENIWGNWILLPG
+26 
-41 CSSLSVVIMS
+41 MS

-91 PPFLLEKSMESCLKY
+91 PPFLLEKSMESSLKY

-161 DACQCHFDININFD
+161 DACQCHFDINLNFD
-175 FTRSY
+175 FTQSY

-196 IEDRRILIGM
+196 IEDRRVLIGM

-251 GALLSLHF
+251 EALLSLHF

-270 WRSAQLLSLISS
+270 WRSAQLLSLIST

-310 IGFLLCHGCLNSNSQ
+310 IGFLLCNGCLNSNSQ

-333 LEGSLYITLIREDV
+333 LQGSLYITLIREDV

-360 LKGYSKRVA
+360 WKGYGKRVA
-369 DIKESKEHAITN
+369 DIKESKEHVIAN
-381 SGQFHCQRRQFLRTA
+381 SGQFHCQRRQFLRMA

-401 TVLND
+401 TVLTD
-406 EPGLLGPKALFA
+406 EPGLLGPKALYV

-448 ADSSIAELLFLLE
+448 ADSIAELLFLLE
-461 EIRSL
+461 EIRAL

-480 YLARFDVLV
+480 YLARFDALV

-520 KQVDNEEKFDFSGLR
+520 KQGNWREWRRKGLLR
-535 LDWFRLQAY
+535 AY

-558 DLAKVMNLIIFHS
+558 DLAKVMNLIVFHS
-571 QMLDSVE
+571 RMLDSVE
-578 KMLVETSDLS
+578 KVLVETSDLS

-601 ATTLEE
+601 TMTLEE
-607 PTMLRYTIAFP
+607 PTMLRYAIAFP
-618 LICAHFVHCIHE
+618 LICAHFVHCTHE

-640 NHGLHHCNTFLE
+640 NHSLHHCNSFLE

-666 AEQRNLNE
+666 AEQRNLSE

-685 SKAKNKKSMKQRQ
+685 SKAKNKKMKQKQ
-698 APRKGEPERDKPG
+698 TPRKGEPERDKPG
-711 TESHRKNRSL
+711 AESHRKNRSI

-727 LHLNLTELAL
+727 LHLHLTELAL
-737 AMNHVHS
+737 TMNHVHS

-759 SHLETRLN
+759 SHLEARLN
-767 RAIVTLAGYNA
+767 RAIVWLAGYNA
-778 TTQEILRPSE
+778 ATQEIARPSE

-806 LGADASRIVRNALLQ
+806 VGADVSRVIRNALLQ
-821 QTQPLDSSGEQTV
+821 QTQPLDSCGEQTI

-843 ESLLRQ
+843 EGLLRQ
-849 ASIGAIVL
+849 ASSGTITLA
-857 SPAMQAFI
+857 PAMQAFV
-865 SLPRDGEQNFSAE
+865 SLPREGEQNFSAE
-878 EFSDISEMRALAEI
+878 EFSDVSEMRALAEL

-923 MDILVQIR
+923 MDVLVQIR

-936 PELMAS
+936 ADLMAS
-942 LLPQLTGAE
+942 LLPQLTGAD

-961 VILSFR
+961 VILTFR

-972 GLQEVFSAH
+972 GLRE
-981 CPFLMGPI
+981 
-989 ECLKEFVTPDTD
+989 
-1001 IKVTLSVFELAC
+1001 VTLSIFELAS
-1013 AAGVS
+1013 AAGVG

-1032 KADNSSPEE
+1032 KADTSSPEE
-1041 EYKVACLLLIF
+1041 EYKVACLLLVF
-1052 LAVSLPLLATDPSSF
+1052 LAASLPLLATDPASF

-1143 ESPFLTLDMLESC
+1143 ESSFLTLDMLESC

-1175 NRLPSSSH
+1175 NRVAASTH